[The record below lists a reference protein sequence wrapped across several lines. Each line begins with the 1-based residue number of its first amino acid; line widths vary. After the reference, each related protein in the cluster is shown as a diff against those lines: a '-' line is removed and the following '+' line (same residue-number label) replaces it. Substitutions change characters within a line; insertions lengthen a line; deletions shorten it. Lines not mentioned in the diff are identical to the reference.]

1 MYKLNVISLI
11 ILTTYTG
18 ATYASTPDFPQ
29 QGLPQEDTV
38 VFGNVTIDKTTAD
51 KMTITQSSPTTQI
64 NWKSFDIGQNKE
76 VEFKQP
82 SANSV
87 AYNRVTGGNA
97 SQIQG
102 KLTANGKVYL
112 ANPNGVIITKGAEI
126 NVAGLLATTKDLEKI
141 SENGNSN
148 TNKFTRKLKD
158 RQVVTEGQVVKE
170 GQVINEGK
178 IKAKDFVVLNGDE
191 VINKGEIDV
200 EKNAAKNGEVYL
212 SSDYNFT
219 FTLPDSGISVALED
233 NTVRGIVKNEGS
245 IKAGEITL
253 SAKGRNQALDS
264 LVMNNGVLE
273 ATKVSNRNGKVV
285 LSAGNVELNNKS
297 DIKGE
302 IVTFGADVTSNKELE
317 DNIKITSQTG
327 SKVTSPKINFKGKS
341 VNIKGDFGRE
351 ENREYYDDEHKK
363 LKTEVNIDVPD
374 DENIRIADKEKE
386 KEKEK
391 EKDKD
396 NTGTGSFIQT
406 GALSSLLANNGKVTL
421 KGKDVDISG
430 NIKINSFRDSDS
442 LLKLTNK
449 GHIKINHADI
459 NSKGRLFF
467 ITSLQNE
474 EDFQSNITITDSKIN
489 LGNGA
494 MGLGRSV
501 NESDYDNPYQKTE
514 GSQRKKFNVNM
525 SNVEFNQVDDVI
537 LAGGF
542 EKVNL
547 DKIVATGK
555 TNFYIDG
562 GVSRNRTN
570 GEPWK
575 YEYGVLDLDK
585 RTQLS
590 ELDQGRRRWGYYY
603 DLELDMNRAY
613 LYRFDLFAAKN
624 TRRSTIKDTEIN
636 ISNSNINLKNGFV
649 HLLAEKIKLDN
660 SKIDITF
667 DKDNSQDT
675 LAQTNRLGMNGK
687 VSMINSHIKIVGDE
701 KEGISP
707 TGTYAT
713 MFLIGELI
721 GEKSSIFVKSHQGYT
736 FKTDGNTKIAGKYS
750 KEDLKITAINTGGR
764 AAEEVLINGALGSA
778 DNDANIAN
786 MAFTIG
792 DSANTKTTI
801 ENADITALAPN
812 GGTAYLSSKDVE
824 IEVKPNSNF
833 TFFELPREKNLNQTK
848 INGASTKLSERGFA
862 RLYDKINGVRASNLS
877 AEQLNV
883 TDASE
888 KIINTKLV
896 SSLDVEKLVSVA
908 VCDAGNGCEE
918 QQFGDK
924 GNNTKVSVGELEA
937 EQ

>member
-18 ATYASTPDFPQ
+18 ATYAST
-29 QGLPQEDTV
+29 QGLPQEEKV
-38 VFGNVTIDKTTAD
+38 VVGSATFSKTEN
-51 KMTITQSSPTTQI
+51 KMTITQSSTTTQI
-64 NWKSFDIGQNKE
+64 DWKSFDIGQNKE

-82 SANSV
+82 TTNSV

-102 KLTANGKVYL
+102 KLKANGKVYL
-112 ANPNGVIITKGAEI
+112 ANPNGVIITQGAQI
-126 NVAGLLATTKDLEKI
+126 NVAGLLATTKDLERI

-148 TNKFTRKLKD
+148 SYQFTRKTKDGQVPKEGEVLKD
-158 RQVVTEGQVVKE
+158 GQVVKE

-178 IKAKDFVVLNGDE
+178 ITAQDFVVLNGDE
-191 VINKGEIDV
+191 VINKGDI
-200 EKNAAKNGEVYL
+200 NATNGKVYL

-219 FTLPDSGISVALED
+219 FTLSDSSISVALED
-233 NTVRGIVKNEGS
+233 NAVQSIVKNEGS

-253 SAKGRNQALDS
+253 SAKGRKQALDS

-273 ATKVSNRNGKVV
+273 ATKVSSKNGKVV
-285 LSAGNVELNNKS
+285 LSADEIKLNDKS

-302 IVTFGADVTSNKELE
+302 SEVAFTSNNGLE
-317 DNIKITSQTG
+317 NNIKITSKTG
-327 SKVTSPKINFKGKS
+327 SKVTSPKINFTGKS
-341 VNIKGDFGRE
+341 VNINGNFGRE
-351 ENREYYDDEHKK
+351 NNNSYYKDEFKT
-363 LKTEVNIDVPD
+363 LNTEVNIDVPD
-374 DENIRIADKEKE
+374 TENIRIADKDKE
-386 KEKEK
+386 Q
-391 EKDKD
+391 DKD
-396 NTGTGSFIQT
+396 NTGTGKDSFIQT
-406 GALSSLLANNGKVTL
+406 EALSSLLANNGKVTL
-421 KGKDVDISG
+421 KGKDVNISG
-430 NIKINSFRDSDS
+430 RIHINSFKDSDS

-449 GHIKINHADI
+449 GDININHADI
-459 NSKGRLFF
+459 HSKGRLFF

-474 EDFQSNITITDSKIN
+474 EDFKSNIKITDSKIN

-494 MGLGRSV
+494 MGLGRSADPT
-501 NESDYDNPYQKTE
+501 DYDNKWQKTE
-514 GSQRKKFNVNM
+514 RSQRKKFNVDM
-525 SNVEFNQVDDVI
+525 RNVVFDQVDDVVV
-537 LAGGF
+537 AGGF

-547 DKIVATGK
+547 DNIVATGK

-562 GVSRNRTN
+562 GVSRNRN
-570 GEPWK
+570 GVSSK
-575 YEYGVLDLDK
+575 YEYGVLDLDE

-590 ELDQGRRRWGYYY
+590 SLDQRKRRWKYYY
-603 DLELDMNRAY
+603 NLDLDMNRAY
-613 LYRFDLFAAKN
+613 WHRFDMFASKN
-624 TRRSTIKDTEIN
+624 TGRSTIKGTEIN

-649 HLLAEKIKLDN
+649 HLLAEKINLDK

-667 DKDNSQDT
+667 DKDNSEDISSQI
-675 LAQTNRLGMNGK
+675 NRLGMNGK
-687 VSMINSHIKIVGDE
+687 VSMVNSHIKIVGDE
-701 KEGISP
+701 KSDISAKAP
-707 TGTYAT
+707 YAT

-736 FKTDGNTKIAGKYS
+736 FRTDGDTKIAGKNS
-750 KEDLKITAINTGGR
+750 KDDLKITAINTGGR
-764 AAEEVLINGALGSA
+764 TGKEVIINGAPGSI

-792 DSANTKTTI
+792 DNANTKTTI

-812 GGTAYLSSKDVE
+812 GGTAYLSSKGVE
-824 IEVKPNSNF
+824 IEVKSNSNF
-833 TFFELPREKNLNQTK
+833 TFFELPREKNFNQTK
-848 INGASTKLSERGFA
+848 INGDSTKLSERGFA

>member
-11 ILTTYTG
+11 ILTTCSG
-18 ATYASTPDFPQ
+18 AAYASTQDFPQ
-29 QGLPQEDTV
+29 KDKV
-38 VFGNVTIDKTTAD
+38 VLGTATFSQTGN
-51 KMTITQSSPTTQI
+51 KMTIDQKTHTTQI
-64 NWKSFDIGQNKE
+64 DWHSFDIGKNKE

-82 SANSV
+82 DANSV
-87 AYNRVTGGNA
+87 AYNRVIGGNA

-158 RQVVTEGQVVKE
+158 GQVVKEGLVVKE
-170 GQVINEGK
+170 GQVINEGE

-191 VINKGEIDV
+191 VINKGEID
-200 EKNAAKNGEVYL
+200 ATNGKVYL
-212 SSDYNFT
+212 SSGDNFT
-219 FTLPDSGISVALED
+219 FTLPDSVISVALED
-233 NTVRGIVKNEGS
+233 NTVQGIVENEGIVKNEGS

-253 SAKGRNQALDS
+253 SAKGRKQALDS
-264 LVMNNGVLE
+264 LVVNNGVLE
-273 ATKVSNRNGKVV
+273 ATKVSNKNGKVV
-285 LSAGNVELNNKS
+285 LSADDVQLNSKS
-297 DIKGE
+297 NIKGE
-302 IVTFGADVTSNKELE
+302 IVNFGTEVTSNNELK

-327 SKVTSPKINFKGKS
+327 SKVTSPEINFKGKS
-341 VNIKGDFGRE
+341 VNINGNFGRE
-351 ENREYYDDEHKK
+351 DNNNYYNDEHKK
-363 LKTEVNIDVPD
+363 LRTEVNIDVPD
-374 DENIRIADKEKE
+374 DENIRIADQD
-386 KEKEK
+386 
-391 EKDKD
+391 KDK
-396 NTGTGSFIQT
+396 TGTDSFIQT
-406 GALSSLLANNGKVTL
+406 EALSSLLANNGKVNL
-421 KGKDVDISG
+421 KGKDVNISG
-430 NIKINSFRDSDS
+430 RIHINSFKDTDS

-449 GHIKINHADI
+449 GHININNADI
-459 NSKGRLFF
+459 HSKGRLFF

-474 EDFQSNITITDSKIN
+474 KDFQSNITITDSKIN

-501 NESDYDNPYQKTE
+501 NENDYGDRWKRAE
-514 GSQRKKFNVNM
+514 KSQRKKFNVKM
-525 SNVEFNQVDDVI
+525 RNVVFNQVDDVV

-542 EKVNL
+542 KEVNL
-547 DKIVATGK
+547 DHIVATGQ

-562 GVSRNRTN
+562 GVSRNNSR
-570 GEPWK
+570 

-585 RTQLS
+585 RTLLS
-590 ELDQGRRRWGYYY
+590 DLDQRRRRWKYY
-603 DLELDMNRAY
+603 DNLDLDMNKAY
-613 LYRFDLFAAKN
+613 WHRFDMFASKN
-624 TRRSTIKDTEIN
+624 TGRAAIKDTEIN

-667 DKDNSQDT
+667 DKDNSQDIST
-675 LAQTNRLGMNGK
+675 QINRLGMNGK
-687 VSMINSHIKIVGDE
+687 VSMVNSHIKIVGDE
-701 KEGISP
+701 KIDISAKAP
-707 TGTYAT
+707 YAT

-736 FKTDGNTKIAGKYS
+736 FRTDGDTKIAGKNS
-750 KEDLKITAINTGGR
+750 KDDLKITAINTGGR
-764 AAEEVLINGALGSA
+764 TGEEVIINGAPGSI

-792 DSANTKTTI
+792 DNANTKTTI

-812 GGTAYLSSKDVE
+812 GGTAYLSSKGVE
-824 IEVKPNSNF
+824 IEVKSNSNF
-833 TFFELPREKNLNQTK
+833 TFFELPREKNFNQTK
-848 INGASTKLSERGFA
+848 INGASTKLSERSFA
-862 RLYDKINGVRASNLS
+862 RLYDKINGVRATNLS

-883 TDASE
+883 TDSSE
-888 KIINTKLV
+888 KIINTNLV

-908 VCDAGNGCEE
+908 VCDAGKGCEE

>member
-18 ATYASTPDFPQ
+18 ATYASTPD
-29 QGLPQEDTV
+29 LPQNHEV
-38 VFGNVTIDKTTAD
+38 VVGQASVSTTEN
-51 KMTITQSSPTTQI
+51 KMTITQSTSTTQI
-64 NWKSFDIGQNKE
+64 NWGSFNIGQKKE
-76 VEFKQP
+76 VEFIQP
-82 SANSV
+82 DANSV

-112 ANPNGVIITKGAEI
+112 ANPNGVIITKEAEI
-126 NVAGLLATTKDLEKI
+126 NVAGLLATTKDLERI
-141 SENGNSN
+141 SENGNGNS
-148 TNKFTRKLKD
+148 NKFTRKAKEGKVLTD
-158 RQVVTEGQVVKE
+158 GQVVKE
-170 GQVINEGK
+170 GQVINKGK

-200 EKNAAKNGEVYL
+200 EKDAAKNGEVYL
-212 SSDYNFT
+212 SSSDNFT
-219 FTLPDSGISVALED
+219 FTLSDSGISVALED
-233 NTVRGIVKNEGS
+233 NTVQGIVKNEGS

-253 SAKGRNQALDS
+253 SAKGRNQVLDS

-273 ATKVSNRNGKVV
+273 ATKVSKKNGKVV
-285 LSAGNVELNNKS
+285 LSADNVELNNES
-297 DIKGE
+297 NIKGE
-302 IVTFGADVTSNKELE
+302 IVTFGADVTSNNELK
-317 DNIKITSQTG
+317 DNIKITSKTG

-341 VNIKGDFGRE
+341 VNINGNFGRE
-351 ENREYYDDEHKK
+351 DNNNYYKDEFKT
-363 LKTEVNIDVPD
+363 LNTEVNIDVPD
-374 DENIRIADKEKE
+374 TENIRIADVED
-386 KEKEK
+386 KEK
-391 EKDKD
+391 EKDK
-396 NTGTGSFIQT
+396 TGTDSFIQT
-406 GALSSLLANNGKVTL
+406 DALSSLLANNGKVTL
-421 KGKDVDISG
+421 KGKDVNISG
-430 NIKINSFRDSDS
+430 NIKINSFKDTDS

-449 GHIKINHADI
+449 GHININNADI
-459 NSKGRLFF
+459 HSKGRLFF

-474 EDFQSNITITDSKIN
+474 EDFKSNITITDSKIN

-494 MGLGRSV
+494 MGLGRSADP
-501 NESDYDNPYQKTE
+501 EDYDNKYQKTE
-514 GSQRKKFNVNM
+514 RSQRKKFDVKMRNV
-525 SNVEFNQVDDVI
+525 VFDQVDDVVV
-537 LAGGF
+537 AGGF
-542 EKVNL
+542 QKVNL
-547 DKIVATGK
+547 DNIVATGK

-562 GVSRNRTN
+562 GVSRNKRN
-570 GEPWK
+570 GESWK
-575 YEYGVLDLDK
+575 YEYGVLDLDE

-590 ELDQGRRRWGYYY
+590 SLDQRKRRWKYYY
-603 DLELDMNRAY
+603 NLDLDMNRAY
-613 LYRFDLFAAKN
+613 WHRFDMFASKN
-624 TRRSTIKDTEIN
+624 TGRSTIKGTEIN

-649 HLLAEKIKLDN
+649 HLLAEKINLDK

-667 DKDNSQDT
+667 DKDNSEDISSQI
-675 LAQTNRLGMNGK
+675 NRLGMNGK
-687 VSMINSHIKIVGDE
+687 VSMVNSHIKIVGDE
-701 KEGISP
+701 KSDISP
-707 TGTYAT
+707 KAPYAT

-736 FKTDGNTKIAGKYS
+736 FRTDGDTKIAGKNS
-750 KEDLKITAINTGGR
+750 KDDLKITAINTGGR
-764 AAEEVLINGALGSA
+764 TGKEVIINGAPGSI

-792 DSANTKTTI
+792 DNANTKTTI

-812 GGTAYLSSKDVE
+812 GGTAYLSSKGVE
-824 IEVKPNSNF
+824 IEVNPNSNF
-833 TFFELPREKNLNQTK
+833 TFFELPREKNFNQTK
-848 INGASTKLSERGFA
+848 INGDSTKLSERGFA

-883 TDASE
+883 TDSSE

>member
-18 ATYASTPDFPQ
+18 ATYASTQDLPQ
-29 QGLPQEDTV
+29 EGLPQHHET
-38 VFGNVTIDKTTAD
+38 VFGNVTIDKTTD

-76 VEFKQP
+76 VKFEQP
-82 SANSV
+82 DANSV

-112 ANPNGVIITKGAEI
+112 ANPNGVIITQGAQI
-126 NVAGLLATTKDLEKI
+126 NVAGLFATTKDLEQI
-141 SENGNSN
+141 SENGN
-148 TNKFTRKLKD
+148 KFTRKAK
-158 RQVVTEGQVVKE
+158 EGKVLTE

-178 IKAKDFVVLNGDE
+178 IEAKDFVVLNGDE
-191 VINKGEIDV
+191 VINKGKID
-200 EKNAAKNGEVYL
+200 ATNGKVYL

-219 FTLPDSGISVALED
+219 FTLLPDSGISVALED
-233 NTVRGIVKNEGS
+233 NTVQGIVKNEGS

-253 SAKGRNQALDS
+253 SAKGRKQALDS
-264 LVMNNGVLE
+264 LVVNNGVLE
-273 ATKVSNRNGKVV
+273 ATKVSNRKGKIV
-285 LSAGNVELNNKS
+285 LSADEIKLNDKS

-302 IVTFGADVTSNKELE
+302 SETVFTSTNNDKKL
-317 DNIKITSQTG
+317 KITSQTD

-341 VNIKGDFGRE
+341 VNINGNFGRE
-351 ENREYYDDEHKK
+351 DSNKYYRDEQKK
-363 LKTEVNIDVPD
+363 LNTEVNIDVPNT
-374 DENIRIADKEKE
+374 ENIRIADIA
-386 KEKEK
+386 
-391 EKDKD
+391 DKD

-406 GALSSLLANNGKVTL
+406 EALSSLLANNGKVNL
-421 KGKDVDISG
+421 KGNDVNISG
-430 NIKINSFRDSDS
+430 HINIDSFRSTDS
-442 LLKLTNK
+442 LLKLTNQ
-449 GHIKINHADI
+449 GHININNADI

-474 EDFQSNITITDSKIN
+474 KDFQSNITITDSKIN

-501 NESDYDNPYQKTE
+501 NESDYDNRYQKTE

-547 DKIVATGK
+547 DKIVATGQ

-562 GVSRNRTN
+562 GVSRNGR
-570 GEPWK
+570 K

-624 TRRSTIKDTEIN
+624 TKRSTIKDTEIN

-736 FKTDGNTKIAGKYS
+736 FKTDGDTKIAGKNS

-833 TFFELPREKNLNQTK
+833 TFFELPREKNFNQTK
-848 INGASTKLSERGFA
+848 INGDSTKLSERGFA

>member
-18 ATYASTPDFPQ
+18 ATYASTQDLPQ
-29 QGLPQEDTV
+29 EGLPQHHET
-38 VFGNVTIDKTTAD
+38 VFGTVTIEKTAD
-51 KMTITQSSPTTQI
+51 KMTIDQKTSTTQI
-64 NWKSFDIGQNKE
+64 NWHSFDIGKNKE

-82 SANSV
+82 TTNSV

-102 KLTANGKVYL
+102 KLKANGKVYL
-112 ANPNGVIITKGAEI
+112 ANPNGVIITQGAEI
-126 NVAGLLATTKDLEKI
+126 NVAGLFATTKDLERI

-148 TNKFTRKLKD
+148 SYQFTRKTK
-158 RQVVTEGQVVKE
+158 EGQVVKN
-170 GQVINEGK
+170 QGK

-191 VINKGEIDV
+191 VINEGEID
-200 EKNAAKNGEVYL
+200 ATNGKVYL
-212 SSDYNFT
+212 SSGYNFT
-219 FTLPDSGISVALED
+219 FTLSDSGISVALED
-233 NTVRGIVKNEGS
+233 NAVRGIVKNEGI
-245 IKAGEITL
+245 IKAEDITL
-253 SAKGRNQALDS
+253 NAKGRKEALDS

-273 ATKVSNRNGKVV
+273 ATKVSKKNGKVV
-285 LSAGNVELNNKS
+285 LSADNVELNNES
-297 DIKGE
+297 NIKGE
-302 IVTFGADVTSNKELE
+302 IVTFVADVTSNNELQ
-317 DNIKITSQTG
+317 NKIKITSKTG
-327 SKVTSPKINFKGKS
+327 SKVTSPKIDFKGKS

-351 ENREYYDDEHKK
+351 NSGTHYNEERKTLN
-363 LKTEVNIDVPD
+363 TEVNIDVPD
-374 DENIRIADKEKE
+374 TENIRIAD
-386 KEKEK
+386 
-391 EKDKD
+391 DKD
-396 NTGTGSFIQT
+396 NTETDSFIQT
-406 GALSSLLANNGKVTL
+406 EALSSLLANNGKVNL
-421 KGKDVDISG
+421 KGNEVNISG
-430 NIKINSFRDSDS
+430 NINIASFKDSDS

-449 GHIKINHADI
+449 GHINIDHADI
-459 NSKGRLFF
+459 HSKGRLFVV
-467 ITSLQNE
+467 TSLQNDV
-474 EDFQSNITITDSKIN
+474 DFKSNITITDSKIN

-501 NESDYDNPYQKTE
+501 NEDDYATRWKRAE
-514 GSQRKKFNVNM
+514 KSQRKKFNVDM
-525 SNVEFNQVDDVI
+525 RNVVFNQVDEVI

-547 DKIVATGK
+547 DKIVATGQ

-562 GVSRNRTN
+562 GVSRNNSR
-570 GEPWK
+570 
-575 YEYGVLDLDK
+575 YEYGVLDLDY

-590 ELDQGRRRWGYYY
+590 ELEQGRRRWRYYR
-603 DLELDMNRAY
+603 DLDLDMNKAY
-613 LYRFDLFAAKN
+613 LYRFDLFAKN
-624 TRRSTIKDTEIN
+624 NSGRSTIKGTEIN

-649 HLLAEKIKLDN
+649 HLLAENIKLDN
-660 SKIDITF
+660 SKVDITF

-736 FKTDGNTKIAGKYS
+736 FKTDGDTKIAGKNS

>member
-18 ATYASTPDFPQ
+18 ATYASTPDLPQ
-29 QGLPQEDTV
+29 QGLPQQDKV
-38 VFGNVTIDKTTAD
+38 VSGNVTFTTTAD
-51 KMTITQSSPTTQI
+51 KMTIKQETNKAQI
-64 NWKSFDIGQNKE
+64 NWKSFDIGKNKE

-82 SANSV
+82 DANSV

-112 ANPNGVIITKGAEI
+112 ANPNGVIITKEAEI

-158 RQVVTEGQVVKE
+158 GQVLKE

-178 IKAKDFVVLNGDE
+178 ITAQDFVVLNGDQ
-191 VINKGEIDV
+191 VINKGEISS
-200 EKNAAKNGEVYL
+200 NNGKVHL
-212 SSDYNFT
+212 SSGYNFT
-219 FTLPDSGISVALED
+219 FTLSDSGISVALED
-233 NTVRGIVKNEGS
+233 NTVQGIVKNEGM
-245 IKAGEITL
+245 IKAGDITL
-253 SAKGRNQALDS
+253 NAKGRKEALDS

-273 ATKVSNRNGKVV
+273 ATKVSNKKGKIV
-285 LSAGNVELNNKS
+285 LSADDVQLNDKS

-302 IVTFGADVTSNKELE
+302 SETVFTSNNELE

-341 VNIKGDFGRE
+341 VNINGNFGRE
-351 ENREYYDDEHKK
+351 DNNNYYKDEFKK
-363 LKTEVNIDVPD
+363 LNTEVNIDVPD
-374 DENIRIADKEKE
+374 TENIRIADK
-386 KEKEK
+386 
-391 EKDKD
+391 D
-396 NTGTGSFIQT
+396 NTGTDSFIQT
-406 GALSSLLANNGKVTL
+406 AALSSLLANNGKVTL
-421 KGKDVDISG
+421 KGKDVNISG
-430 NIKINSFRDSDS
+430 RIHIDSFKGTDS
-442 LLKLTNK
+442 LLKLTNQ
-449 GHIKINHADI
+449 GHININNADI
-459 NSKGRLFF
+459 HSTGRLFV
-467 ITSLQNE
+467 ITSLQNK
-474 EDFQSNITITDSKIN
+474 EDFKSDITITDSKIN

-501 NESDYDNPYQKTE
+501 NEEDLDRWRRTE
-514 GSQRKKFNVNM
+514 GSQRKKFDVKMRNV
-525 SNVEFNQVDDVI
+525 VFNQVDDVV

-542 EKVNL
+542 KEVNL
-547 DKIVATGK
+547 DHIVATGQ

-562 GVSRNRTN
+562 GVSRNN
-570 GEPWK
+570 SK

-585 RTQLS
+585 RTLLS
-590 ELDQGRRRWGYYY
+590 DLDQRRRRWKYY
-603 DLELDMNRAY
+603 DNLDLDMNKAY
-613 LYRFDLFAAKN
+613 WHRFDMFASKN
-624 TRRSTIKDTEIN
+624 TGRAAIKDTEIN

-667 DKDNSQDT
+667 DKDNSQDIST
-675 LAQTNRLGMNGK
+675 QINRLGMNGK
-687 VSMINSHIKIVGDE
+687 VSMVNSHIKIVGDE
-701 KEGISP
+701 KSDISP
-707 TGTYAT
+707 KAPYAT

-736 FKTDGNTKIAGKYS
+736 FRTDGDTKIAGKNS
-750 KEDLKITAINTGGR
+750 KDDLKITAINTGGR
-764 AAEEVLINGALGSA
+764 TGKEVIINGAPGSI

-792 DSANTKTTI
+792 DNANTKTTI

-812 GGTAYLSSKDVE
+812 GGTAYLSSKGVE
-824 IEVKPNSNF
+824 IEVKSNSNF
-833 TFFELPREKNLNQTK
+833 TFFELPREKNFNQTK
-848 INGASTKLSERGFA
+848 INGDSTKLSERGFA
-862 RLYDKINGVRASNLS
+862 RLYDKINGVRATNLS

-883 TDASE
+883 TDSSE
-888 KIINTKLV
+888 KIINTNLV

-908 VCDAGNGCEE
+908 VCDAGKGCEE

>member
-18 ATYASTPDFPQ
+18 ATYAST
-29 QGLPQEDTV
+29 QGLPKHQETV
-38 VFGNVTIDKTTAD
+38 SGTVTFTTTAD
-51 KMTITQSSPTTQI
+51 KMTIDQTTPTTQI
-64 NWKSFDIGQNKE
+64 NWESFDIGKNKE

-82 SANSV
+82 DENSV
-87 AYNRVTGGNA
+87 AYNRVIGGNA

-102 KLTANGKVYL
+102 KLKANGKVYL
-112 ANPNGVIITKGAEI
+112 ANPNGVIITKEAEI
-126 NVAGLLATTKDLEKI
+126 NVAGLFATTKDLEQI
-141 SENGNSN
+141 SEKGNGNSN
-148 TNKFTRKLKD
+148 SNSNSYQFTRKTK
-158 RQVVTEGQVVKE
+158 EGQVVKN
-170 GQVINEGK
+170 QGK

-191 VINKGEIDV
+191 VINEGEID
-200 EKNAAKNGEVYL
+200 ATNGKVYL
-212 SSDYNFT
+212 SSGYNFT

-233 NTVRGIVKNEGS
+233 NTVQGIVKNEGS

-253 SAKGRNQALDS
+253 SAKGRNQVLDS

-273 ATKVSNRNGKVV
+273 ATKVSNKNGKVV
-285 LSAGNVELNNKS
+285 LSADEIKLNDKS

-302 IVTFGADVTSNKELE
+302 SEVVFTSNE
-317 DNIKITSQTG
+317 DKKLKNIKITSQTG
-327 SKVTSPKINFKGKS
+327 SKVTSPKINFTGKS

-351 ENREYYDDEHKK
+351 NSTTHYSEEHKT

-374 DENIRIADKEKE
+374 TENIRIADVE
-386 KEKEK
+386 
-391 EKDKD
+391 DKD
-396 NTGTGSFIQT
+396 NTGTGKDSFIQT
-406 GALSSLLANNGKVTL
+406 EALSSLLANNGKVTL
-421 KGKDVDISG
+421 KGNEVNISG
-430 NIKINSFRDSDS
+430 RIHIDSFRGTDS
-442 LLKLTNK
+442 LLKLTNQ
-449 GHIKINHADI
+449 GHININNADI
-459 NSKGRLFF
+459 HSTGRLFF

-474 EDFQSNITITDSKIN
+474 KDFQSNITITDSKIN

-494 MGLGRSV
+494 MGLGRSL
-501 NESDYDNPYQKTE
+501 NKDDCDNRWCRTE
-514 GSQRKKFNVNM
+514 KSQRKKFNVKM
-525 SNVEFNQVDDVI
+525 SNVEFNQVDDVVV
-537 LAGGF
+537 AGGF
-542 EKVNL
+542 KEVNL
-547 DKIVATGK
+547 DRIVATGK

-562 GVSRNRTN
+562 GVSRNN
-570 GEPWK
+570 SK
-575 YEYGVLDLDK
+575 YEYGVLDLDE

-590 ELDQGRRRWGYYY
+590 SLDQRKRRWKYYY
-603 DLELDMNRAY
+603 NLDLDMNKAY
-613 LYRFDLFAAKN
+613 WHRFDMFASKN
-624 TRRSTIKDTEIN
+624 TGRSTIKGTEIN

-649 HLLAEKIKLDN
+649 HLLAEKIKLDK

-667 DKDNSQDT
+667 DKDNSEDISSQI
-675 LAQTNRLGMNGK
+675 NRLGMNGK
-687 VSMINSHIKIVGDE
+687 VSMVNSHIKIVGDE
-701 KEGISP
+701 KSDISAKAP
-707 TGTYAT
+707 YAT

-736 FKTDGNTKIAGKYS
+736 FRTDGDTKIAGKYS
-750 KEDLKITAINTGGR
+750 KDDLKITAINTGGR
-764 AAEEVLINGALGSA
+764 TGKEVIINGAPGSI

-792 DSANTKTTI
+792 DNANTKTTI

-812 GGTAYLSSKDVE
+812 GGTAYLSSKGVE
-824 IEVKPNSNF
+824 IEVNPNSNF
-833 TFFELPREKNLNQTK
+833 TFFELPREKNFNQTK
-848 INGASTKLSERGFA
+848 INGDSTKLSERGFA

-888 KIINTKLV
+888 KIINTNLV

>member
-18 ATYASTPDFPQ
+18 AAYASAQDLPQ
-29 QGLPQEDTV
+29 EGLPQKDKV
-38 VFGNVTIDKTTAD
+38 VVGKATFSTTEN
-51 KMTITQSSPTTQI
+51 KMTIKQETPTTQI
-64 NWKSFDIGQNKE
+64 DWHSFDIGKNKE
-76 VEFKQP
+76 VEFEQP
-82 SANSV
+82 TTNSV

-112 ANPNGVIITKGAEI
+112 ANPNGVIITQGAQI
-126 NVAGLLATTKDLEKI
+126 NVAGLFATTKDLEKI
-141 SENGNSN
+141 SENGNGN
-148 TNKFTRKLKD
+148 GNGNGNKFTRKAK
-158 RQVVTEGQVVKE
+158 EGKVLTE

-178 IKAKDFVVLNGDE
+178 IEAKDFVVLNGDE
-191 VINKGEIDV
+191 VINKGDI
-200 EKNAAKNGEVYL
+200 NATNGKVYL

-219 FTLPDSGISVALED
+219 FTLLPDSGISVALED
-233 NTVRGIVKNEGS
+233 NAVRGIVKNEGI
-245 IKAGEITL
+245 IKAGDITL
-253 SAKGRNQALDS
+253 NAKGRNQALDS
-264 LVMNNGVLE
+264 LVVNNGVLE

-302 IVTFGADVTSNKELE
+302 SEVAFTSNNDK
-317 DNIKITSQTG
+317 NIKITSQTG
-327 SKVTSPKINFKGKS
+327 SKVTSPKIDFKGKS
-341 VNIKGDFGRE
+341 VNINGDFGRE
-351 ENREYYDDEHKK
+351 DSGKHYKDEFKK
-363 LKTEVNIDVPD
+363 LDTEVNIDVPD
-374 DENIRIADKEKE
+374 TENIRIADVEDKDKH
-386 KEKEK
+386 K
-391 EKDKD
+391 EKDKTD
-396 NTGTGSFIQT
+396 TGSFIQT

-501 NESDYDNPYQKTE
+501 NEEDYDNKWQKTE
-514 GSQRKKFNVNM
+514 GSQRKKFDVKM
-525 SNVEFNQVDDVI
+525 SNVVFDQVDDVI

-562 GVSRNRTN
+562 GVSRNGR
-570 GEPWK
+570 K

-590 ELDQGRRRWGYYY
+590 ELDQGRRRWGYYR
-603 DLELDMNRAY
+603 DLDLDMNRAY

-624 TRRSTIKDTEIN
+624 TKRSTIKGTEIN
-636 ISNSNINLKNGFV
+636 ISNSNINLKNGFM
-649 HLLAEKIKLDN
+649 HLLAENIKLYN
-660 SKIDITF
+660 SKVDITF

-687 VSMINSHIKIVGDE
+687 VSMVNSHIKIVGDE

-736 FKTDGNTKIAGKYS
+736 FKTDGDTKIAGKYS

-824 IEVKPNSNF
+824 IDVKPNSNF

>member
-18 ATYASTPDFPQ
+18 ATYASTPD
-29 QGLPQEDTV
+29 LPQNHNV
-38 VFGNVTIDKTTAD
+38 VVGEATFSTAGN
-51 KMTITQSSPTTQI
+51 KMTINQSSHTTQI
-64 NWKSFDIGQNKE
+64 EWHSFDIGKDKE
-76 VEFKQP
+76 VQFIQP
-82 SANSV
+82 GENSV

-112 ANPNGVIITKGAEI
+112 ANPNGVIITKEAEI
-126 NVAGLLATTKDLEKI
+126 NVAGLLATTKDLERI
-141 SENGNSN
+141 SENGNGNGNS
-148 TNKFTRKLKD
+148 NKFTRKAKNGQVPKEGQLLK
-158 RQVVTEGQVVKE
+158 EGQVVKE
-170 GQVINEGK
+170 GQVINEGE

-191 VINKGEIDV
+191 VINKGKINV
-200 EKNAAKNGEVYL
+200 EKDATNNGKVYL
-212 SSDYNFT
+212 SSSDNFT
-219 FTLPDSGISVALED
+219 FTLSDSGISVALED
-233 NTVRGIVKNEGS
+233 NTVRGIVQNEGI
-245 IKAGEITL
+245 IKAGDITL
-253 SAKGRNQALDS
+253 NAKGRNQALDS

-273 ATKVSNRNGKVV
+273 ATKVRNKNGKVV
-285 LSAGNVELNNKS
+285 LSADEIKLNDKS

-302 IVTFGADVTSNKELE
+302 SEVVFTSNNGLQNK
-317 DNIKITSQTG
+317 IKITSQTG
-327 SKVTSPKINFKGKS
+327 SKVTSPEINFKGKS
-341 VNIKGDFGRE
+341 VNINGNFGRE
-351 ENREYYDDEHKK
+351 DSGKHYKDEF
-363 LKTEVNIDVPD
+363 KTLNTKVNIDVSD
-374 DENIRIADKEKE
+374 DENIRIADQD
-386 KEKEK
+386 
-391 EKDKD
+391 KDK
-396 NTGTGSFIQT
+396 TGTGTDSFIQT
-406 GALSSLLANNGKVTL
+406 EALSSLLANNGKVNL
-421 KGKDVDISG
+421 KGKDVNISG
-430 NIKINSFRDSDS
+430 HININSFKDSDS

-449 GHIKINHADI
+449 GHININNADI

-467 ITSLQNE
+467 ITSLQNDV
-474 EDFQSNITITDSKIN
+474 DFQSNITITDSKIN

-494 MGLGRSV
+494 MGLGRSADPD
-501 NESDYDNPYQKTE
+501 DYDNRWQKTE
-514 GSQRKKFNVNM
+514 RSQRKKFNVEM
-525 SNVEFNQVDDVI
+525 RNVVFDQVDDVVV
-537 LAGGF
+537 AGGF

-562 GVSRNRTN
+562 GVSRNRN
-570 GEPWK
+570 GVSSK
-575 YEYGVLDLDK
+575 YEYGVLDLDE

-590 ELDQGRRRWGYYY
+590 SLDQRKRRWKYYY
-603 DLELDMNRAY
+603 NLDLDMNRAY
-613 LYRFDLFAAKN
+613 WHRFDMFASKN
-624 TRRSTIKDTEIN
+624 TGRSTIKGTEIN

-649 HLLAEKIKLDN
+649 HLLAEKINLDK

-667 DKDNSQDT
+667 DKDNSEDISSQI
-675 LAQTNRLGMNGK
+675 NRLGMNGK
-687 VSMINSHIKIVGDE
+687 VSMVNSHIKIVGDE
-701 KEGISP
+701 KSDISAKAP
-707 TGTYAT
+707 YAT

-736 FKTDGNTKIAGKYS
+736 FRTDGDTKIAGKNS
-750 KEDLKITAINTGGR
+750 KDDLKITAINTGGR
-764 AAEEVLINGALGSA
+764 TGKEVIINGAPGSI

-792 DSANTKTTI
+792 DNANTKTTI

-812 GGTAYLSSKDVE
+812 GGTAYLSSKGVE
-824 IEVKPNSNF
+824 IEVKSNSNF
-833 TFFELPREKNLNQTK
+833 TFFELPREKNFNQTK
-848 INGASTKLSERGFA
+848 INGDSTKLSERGFA

>member
-29 QGLPQEDTV
+29 NSDV
-38 VFGNVTIDKTTAD
+38 VVGKASVTQTEN
-51 KMTITQSSPTTQI
+51 KMTIKQTSDKVQI
-64 NWKSFDIGQNKE
+64 NWHSFDIGQNKE

-82 SANSV
+82 DSNSV

-126 NVAGLLATTKDLEKI
+126 NVAGLLATTKDLERI
-141 SENGNSN
+141 SENSNSYQ
-148 TNKFTRKLKD
+148 FTRRTKD
-158 RQVVTEGQVVKE
+158 GQVVKE

-178 IKAKDFVVLNGDE
+178 IEAKDFVVLNGDK
-191 VINKGEIDV
+191 VINKGNINV
-200 EKNAAKNGEVYL
+200 EKNSTINGKVYL
-212 SSDYNFT
+212 SSGDNFT
-219 FTLPDSGISVALED
+219 FTLPDSIISVALED
-233 NTVRGIVKNEGS
+233 NTVQSIVKNEGS

-253 SAKGRNQALDS
+253 SAKGRKQALDS

-273 ATKVSNRNGKVV
+273 ATKVSNKNGKVV
-285 LSAGNVELNNKS
+285 LSADDVQLNSKS
-297 DIKGE
+297 NIKGE
-302 IVTFGADVTSNKELE
+302 IVNFGTEVTSNNELK

-341 VNIKGDFGRE
+341 VNINGNFGRE
-351 ENREYYDDEHKK
+351 DNKNYYDDEHKT

-374 DENIRIADKEKE
+374 TENIRIA
-386 KEKEK
+386 
-391 EKDKD
+391 DKD

-421 KGKDVDISG
+421 KGNEVNISG
-430 NIKINSFRDSDS
+430 NINIDSFKGTDS
-442 LLKLTNK
+442 LLKLTNQ
-449 GHIKINHADI
+449 GHINIDHADI
-459 NSKGRLFF
+459 HSKGRLFVV
-467 ITSLQNE
+467 TSLQNK
-474 EDFQSNITITDSKIN
+474 EDFKSNIKITDSKIN

-494 MGLGRSV
+494 IGLGRSA
-501 NESDYDNPYQKTE
+501 NEDDYDNRWQKTE
-514 GSQRKKFNVNM
+514 RYQRKKFNVDM
-525 SNVEFNQVDDVI
+525 RNVTFNQVDDVV

-547 DKIVATGK
+547 DNIVATGK

-562 GVSRNRTN
+562 GVSRNRN
-570 GEPWK
+570 GRGSK
-575 YEYGVLDLDK
+575 YEYGVLDLDE

-590 ELDQGRRRWGYYY
+590 SLDQGRRRWKYYY
-603 DLELDMNRAY
+603 NLDLDMNRAY
-613 LYRFDLFAAKN
+613 WHRFDMFATKN
-624 TRRSTIKDTEIN
+624 TGRAAIKDTEIN

-667 DKDNSQDT
+667 DKDNSEDISTQI
-675 LAQTNRLGMNGK
+675 NRLGMNGK
-687 VSMINSHIKIVGDE
+687 VSMVNSHIKIVGDE
-701 KEGISP
+701 KSDISP
-707 TGTYAT
+707 KAPYAT

-736 FKTDGNTKIAGKYS
+736 FRTDGDTKIAGKYS
-750 KEDLKITAINTGGR
+750 KDDLKITAINTGGR
-764 AAEEVLINGALGSA
+764 TGKEVIINGAPGSI

-792 DSANTKTTI
+792 DNADTKTTI

-812 GGTAYLSSKDVE
+812 GGTAYLSSKGVE
-824 IEVKPNSNF
+824 IEVKSNSNF
-833 TFFELPREKNLNQTK
+833 TFFELPREKNFNQTK
-848 INGASTKLSERGFA
+848 INGDSTKLSERGFA
-862 RLYDKINGVRASNLS
+862 RLYDKINGVRATNLS

-888 KIINTKLV
+888 KTINTNLV

-908 VCDAGNGCEE
+908 VCDAGKGCEE

>member
-18 ATYASTPDFPQ
+18 AAYASTRD
-29 QGLPQEDTV
+29 LPQGSNV
-38 VFGNVTIDKTTAD
+38 VVGQATFSTTEN
-51 KMTITQSSPTTQI
+51 KMTINQTTPTTQI
-64 NWKSFDIGQNKE
+64 NWESFDIGKNKE
-76 VEFKQP
+76 VQFIQP
-82 SANSV
+82 NANSV

-102 KLTANGKVYL
+102 KLKANGKVYL
-112 ANPNGVIITKGAEI
+112 ANPNGVIITKEAEI
-126 NVAGLLATTKDLEKI
+126 NVAGLFATTKDLEQI
-141 SENGNSN
+141 SEKGNGNSN
-148 TNKFTRKLKD
+148 SYQFTRKTKD
-158 RQVVTEGQVVKE
+158 GQVPKEGQVVTEGQV
-170 GQVINEGK
+170 INKGK

-191 VINKGEIDV
+191 VINEGEIDAT
-200 EKNAAKNGEVYL
+200 NNGKVYL
-212 SSDYNFT
+212 SSGDNFT
-219 FTLPDSGISVALED
+219 FTLLPDSGISVALED
-233 NTVRGIVKNEGS
+233 NAVRGIVKNEGI
-245 IKAGEITL
+245 IKAGDITL
-253 SAKGRNQALDS
+253 NAKGRNQALDS
-264 LVMNNGVLE
+264 LVVNNGVLE

-302 IVTFGADVTSNKELE
+302 IVTFGADVTSNKELK

-327 SKVTSPKINFKGKS
+327 SKVTSPKIDFKGKS
-341 VNIKGDFGRE
+341 VNINGNFGRDDGTKH
-351 ENREYYDDEHKK
+351 YSDEHKR
-363 LKTEVNIDVPD
+363 LNTEVNIDVPD
-374 DENIRIADKEKE
+374 NENIRIAE

-391 EKDKD
+391 EKDK
-396 NTGTGSFIQT
+396 TGTGSFIQT
-406 GALSSLLANNGKVTL
+406 DALSSLLANNGKVNL
-421 KGKDVDISG
+421 KGKDVNISG
-430 NIKINSFRDSDS
+430 NININSFKGSDS
-442 LLKLTNK
+442 LLKLTNQ
-449 GHIKINHADI
+449 GHININNADI
-459 NSKGRLFF
+459 NSTGRLFF

-474 EDFQSNITITDSKIN
+474 KDSQSDITITDSKIN

-494 MGLGRSV
+494 MGLGRSI
-501 NESDYDNPYQKTE
+501 NKDNCDHPRWCRTE
-514 GSQRKKFNVNM
+514 ITQRKKFDVHMRNV
-525 SNVEFNQVDDVI
+525 VFDQVDDVVV
-537 LAGGF
+537 AGGF
-542 EKVNL
+542 KKVNL
-547 DKIVATGK
+547 DHIVATGQ

-562 GVSRNRTN
+562 GVSRNNSR
-570 GEPWK
+570 

-590 ELDQGRRRWGYYY
+590 ELDQRKRRWKYYN
-603 DLELDMNRAY
+603 DLDLDMNKAY
-613 LYRFDLFAAKN
+613 WHRFDMFATKN
-624 TRRSTIKDTEIN
+624 TGRTAIKDTEIN

-649 HLLAEKIKLDN
+649 HLLAEKINLDK

-667 DKDNSQDT
+667 DKDNSEDISTQI
-675 LAQTNRLGMNGK
+675 NRLGMNGK
-687 VSMINSHIKIVGDE
+687 VSMVNSHIKIVGDE
-701 KEGISP
+701 KSDISAKAP
-707 TGTYAT
+707 YAT

-736 FKTDGNTKIAGKYS
+736 FRTDGDTKIAGKNS
-750 KEDLKITAINTGGR
+750 KDDLKITAINTGGR
-764 AAEEVLINGALGSA
+764 TGKEVIINGAPGSI

-792 DSANTKTTI
+792 DNANTKTTI

-812 GGTAYLSSKDVE
+812 GGTAYLSSKGVE
-824 IEVKPNSNF
+824 IEVNPNSNF
-833 TFFELPREKNLNQTK
+833 TFFELPREKNFNQTK
-848 INGASTKLSERGFA
+848 INGDSTKLSERGFA

-883 TDASE
+883 TDSSE

-908 VCDAGNGCEE
+908 VCDAGKGCEE

>member
-18 ATYASTPDFPQ
+18 ATYASAQDLPQ
-29 QGLPQEDTV
+29 EGLPQHHET
-38 VFGNVTIDKTTAD
+38 VFGTVTIDKTTD

-64 NWKSFDIGQNKE
+64 NWKSFDIGQKKE

-82 SANSV
+82 DENAV
-87 AYNRVTGGNA
+87 AYNRVIGGNA

-126 NVAGLLATTKDLEKI
+126 NVAGLFATTKDLEQI
-141 SENGNSN
+141 SEKGNGNSN
-148 TNKFTRKLKD
+148 SNSYQFTRKTK
-158 RQVVTEGQVVKE
+158 EGQVVKN
-170 GQVINEGK
+170 QGK

-191 VINKGEIDV
+191 VINEGEID
-200 EKNAAKNGEVYL
+200 ATNGKVYL
-212 SSDYNFT
+212 SSGYNFT
-219 FTLPDSGISVALED
+219 FTLSDSGISVALED
-233 NTVRGIVKNEGS
+233 NAVRGIVKNEGI
-245 IKAGEITL
+245 IKAEDITL
-253 SAKGRNQALDS
+253 NAKGRKEALDS

-273 ATKVSNRNGKVV
+273 ATKVSKKNGKVV
-285 LSAGNVELNNKS
+285 LSADNVELNNES
-297 DIKGE
+297 NIKGE
-302 IVTFGADVTSNKELE
+302 IVTFVADVTSNNELQ
-317 DNIKITSQTG
+317 NKIKITSKTG
-327 SKVTSPKINFKGKS
+327 SKVTSPKIDFKGKS

-351 ENREYYDDEHKK
+351 NSETHYKDEFKT
-363 LKTEVNIDVPD
+363 LNTEVNIDVPD
-374 DENIRIADKEKE
+374 TENIRIADQD
-386 KEKEK
+386 
-391 EKDKD
+391 KDK
-396 NTGTGSFIQT
+396 TGTGTDSFIQT
-406 GALSSLLANNGKVTL
+406 EALSSLLANNGKVTL
-421 KGKDVDISG
+421 KGKDVNISG
-430 NIKINSFRDSDS
+430 NININSFKGTDS

-449 GHIKINHADI
+449 GHIDINHADI

-474 EDFQSNITITDSKIN
+474 EDFKSDITITDSKIN

-494 MGLGRSV
+494 MGLGRSHKD
-501 NESDYDNPYQKTE
+501 EYYE
-514 GSQRKKFNVNM
+514 GDRWKRAETSQRKKFNVKM
-525 SNVEFNQVDDVI
+525 SNVEFNQVDEVI

-547 DKIVATGK
+547 DKIVATGQ

-562 GVSRNRTN
+562 GVSRNN
-570 GEPWK
+570 SK

-585 RTQLS
+585 RTLS
-590 ELDQGRRRWGYYY
+590 SNLEQGRRRWPYYE
-603 DLELDMNRAY
+603 DLDLDMNKAY
-613 LYRFDLFAAKN
+613 LYRFDLFAKN
-624 TRRSTIKDTEIN
+624 NSGRSTIKDTEIN

-649 HLLAEKIKLDN
+649 HLLAEKINLDN

-736 FKTDGNTKIAGKYS
+736 FKTDGDTKIAGKNS
-750 KEDLKITAINTGGR
+750 KDDLKITAINTGGR

-812 GGTAYLSSKDVE
+812 GGTAYLSSKGVE

-883 TDASE
+883 TDSSE

-908 VCDAGNGCEE
+908 VCDAGKGCEE

>member
-18 ATYASTPDFPQ
+18 ATYASTRDLPQ
-29 QGLPQEDTV
+29 QDRV
-38 VFGNVTIDKTTAD
+38 VVGEANVSTAGNT
-51 KMTITQSSPTTQI
+51 MTIKQTTPKTQI
-64 NWKSFDIGQNKE
+64 DWYSFDIGKDKE
-76 VEFKQP
+76 VKFEQP
-82 SANSV
+82 STDAV

-148 TNKFTRKLKD
+148 GNSYQFTRKTKEGKVL
-158 RQVVTEGQVVKE
+158 TEGQVVKE
-170 GQVINEGK
+170 GQVINEGN
-178 IKAKDFVVLNGDE
+178 ITAQDFVVLNGDE
-191 VINKGEIDV
+191 VINKGNINV
-200 EKNAAKNGEVYL
+200 EKNATTNGKVYL
-212 SSDYNFT
+212 SSGYNFT
-219 FTLPDSGISVALED
+219 FTLSDSGISVALED
-233 NTVRGIVKNEGS
+233 NTVRGIVQNEGS

-253 SAKGRNQALDS
+253 SAKGRKEALDS

-285 LSAGNVELNNKS
+285 LSADDVQLNNKS

-302 IVTFGADVTSNKELE
+302 SEVAFTSNKGLE
-317 DNIKITSQTG
+317 NNIKITSQTG
-327 SKVTSPKINFKGKS
+327 SKVTSPKINFTGKS

-351 ENREYYDDEHKK
+351 DSTKHYKDEFKK
-363 LKTEVNIDVPD
+363 LDTEVNIDVPD
-374 DENIRIADKEKE
+374 TENIRIADQDKE
-386 KEKEK
+386 
-391 EKDKD
+391 KD

-406 GALSSLLANNGKVTL
+406 DALSSLLANNGKVNL
-421 KGKDVDISG
+421 KGNEVNISG
-430 NIKINSFRDSDS
+430 RIHINSFKETDS

-449 GHIKINHADI
+449 GDININNADI
-459 NSKGRLFF
+459 HSKGRLFF

-474 EDFQSNITITDSKIN
+474 EDFKSNIKITDSKIN

-494 MGLGRSV
+494 MGLGRSAK
-501 NESDYDNPYQKTE
+501 EEYYDNRWQKTE
-514 GSQRKKFNVNM
+514 YSQRKKFNVDM
-525 SNVEFNQVDDVI
+525 RNVEFNQVDDVVV
-537 LAGGF
+537 AGGF

-547 DKIVATGK
+547 DNIVATGK

-562 GVSRNRTN
+562 GVSRNRN
-570 GEPWK
+570 GKSSK
-575 YEYGVLDLDK
+575 YEYGVLDLDE

-590 ELDQGRRRWGYYY
+590 SLDQRKRRWKYYY
-603 DLELDMNRAY
+603 NLDLDMNRAY
-613 LYRFDLFAAKN
+613 WHRFDMFASKN
-624 TRRSTIKDTEIN
+624 TGRSTIKDTEIN

-649 HLLAEKIKLDN
+649 HLLAEKINLDK

-667 DKDNSQDT
+667 DKDNSEDISSQI
-675 LAQTNRLGMNGK
+675 NRLGMNGK
-687 VSMINSHIKIVGDE
+687 VSMVNSHIKIVGDE
-701 KEGISP
+701 KSDISAKAP
-707 TGTYAT
+707 YAT

-736 FKTDGNTKIAGKYS
+736 FRTDGDTKIAGKNS
-750 KEDLKITAINTGGR
+750 KDDLKITAINTGGR
-764 AAEEVLINGALGSA
+764 TGKEVIINGAPGSI

-792 DSANTKTTI
+792 DNANTKTTI

-812 GGTAYLSSKDVE
+812 GGTAYLSSKGVE
-824 IEVKPNSNF
+824 IEVKSNSNF
-833 TFFELPREKNLNQTK
+833 TFFELPREKNFNQTK
-848 INGASTKLSERGFA
+848 INGDSTKLSERGFA

-883 TDASE
+883 TDSSE

>member
-18 ATYASTPDFPQ
+18 ATYAST
-29 QGLPQEDTV
+29 QGLPQQDFPQKDKV
-38 VFGNVTIDKTTAD
+38 VFGTVTIDKTAD
-51 KMTITQSSPTTQI
+51 KMTIKTSDKVQI
-64 NWKSFDIGQNKE
+64 DWKSFDIGKKKE
-76 VEFKQP
+76 VEFIQP
-82 SANSV
+82 NSNSV

-112 ANPNGVIITKGAEI
+112 ANPNGVIITQGAEI
-126 NVAGLLATTKDLEKI
+126 NVAGLFATTKDLEKI
-141 SENGNSN
+141 SENGNGNSN
-148 TNKFTRKLKD
+148 QFTRKAKNG
-158 RQVVTEGQVVKE
+158 QVPTEGK
-170 GQVINEGK
+170 VINEGK
-178 IKAKDFVVLNGDE
+178 ITAQDFVVLNGDE
-191 VINKGEIDV
+191 VINKGNINV
-200 EKNAAKNGEVYL
+200 EKNATTNGKVYL

-219 FTLPDSGISVALED
+219 FTLLPDSGISVALED
-233 NTVRGIVKNEGS
+233 NTVQGIVKNEGN

-253 SAKGRNQALDS
+253 SAKGRKQALDS

-285 LSAGNVELNNKS
+285 LSADDVQLNNKS

-302 IVTFGADVTSNKELE
+302 SEVVFTNEPKNK
-317 DNIKITSQTG
+317 IKITSQTG
-327 SKVTSPKINFKGKS
+327 SKVTSPKINFTGKS
-341 VNIKGDFGRE
+341 VNINGNFGRE
-351 ENREYYDDEHKK
+351 NNNSYYKDEFKT
-363 LKTEVNIDVPD
+363 LNTEVNIDVPD
-374 DENIRIADKEKE
+374 NENIRIADK
-386 KEKEK
+386 
-391 EKDKD
+391 D
-396 NTGTGSFIQT
+396 NTGTGTSSFIQT
-406 GALSSLLANNGKVTL
+406 DALSSLLANNGKVNL
-421 KGKDVDISG
+421 KGKDVNISG
-430 NIKINSFRDSDS
+430 HININSFRGSDS
-442 LLKLTNK
+442 LLKLTNQ
-449 GHIKINHADI
+449 GHININHADI
-459 NSKGRLFF
+459 HSTGRLFF
-467 ITSLQNE
+467 ITSLQNK

-501 NESDYDNPYQKTE
+501 NESDYDNKYQKTE
-514 GSQRKKFNVNM
+514 GSQRKKFNVKM

-547 DKIVATGK
+547 DKIVATGQ

-624 TRRSTIKDTEIN
+624 TRRSTIKGTEIN

-701 KEGISP
+701 KSGISP

-736 FKTDGNTKIAGKYS
+736 FKTDGDTKIAGKNS

-833 TFFELPREKNLNQTK
+833 TFFELPREKNLNQTR
-848 INGASTKLSERGFA
+848 INGDSTKLSERGFA

-908 VCDAGNGCEE
+908 VCDAGKGCEE

-937 EQ
+937 AQ

>member
-18 ATYASTPDFPQ
+18 ATYASTQGLPQ
-29 QGLPQEDTV
+29 QGLPQQDKV
-38 VFGNVTIDKTTAD
+38 VSGNVTFTTTVD
-51 KMTITQSSPTTQI
+51 KMTIKQESDKAQI

-82 SANSV
+82 SPNAV

-126 NVAGLLATTKDLEKI
+126 NVAGLLATTKDLEQI
-141 SENGNSN
+141 SENGNGNSYQ
-148 TNKFTRKLKD
+148 FTRKTKD
-158 RQVVTEGQVVKE
+158 GQELKE
-170 GQVINEGK
+170 GKVLNEGK

-191 VINKGEIDV
+191 VINKEEINV
-200 EKNAAKNGEVYL
+200 TNGKVYL
-212 SSDYNFT
+212 SSGDNFT
-219 FTLPDSGISVALED
+219 FTLLPDSGISVALED
-233 NTVRGIVKNEGS
+233 NAVRGIVKNEGI
-245 IKAGEITL
+245 IKAEDITL
-253 SAKGRNQALDS
+253 NAKGRKEALDS

-273 ATKVSNRNGKVV
+273 ATKVSNKNGKVV
-285 LSAGNVELNNKS
+285 LSADEIKLDDKS
-297 DIKGE
+297 NIKGDM
-302 IVTFGADVTSNKELE
+302 VSFVADVTSNKELK

-327 SKVTSPKINFKGKS
+327 SKVTSPKIDFKGKS
-341 VNIKGDFGRE
+341 VNINGNFGRDDSKAHY
-351 ENREYYDDEHKK
+351 NDEHKT

-374 DENIRIADKEKE
+374 DENIRIANIEDE
-386 KEKEK
+386 
-391 EKDKD
+391 DKD
-396 NTGTGSFIQT
+396 STGSFIQT
-406 GALSSLLANNGKVTL
+406 DALSSLLANNGKVTL
-421 KGKDVDISG
+421 KGNNVNISG
-430 NIKINSFRDSDS
+430 RIHIDSFRGSDS

-449 GHIKINHADI
+449 GHIKINNADI
-459 NSKGRLFF
+459 HSKGRLFF

-474 EDFQSNITITDSKIN
+474 EDFKSNITITDSKIN

-501 NESDYDNPYQKTE
+501 NEEDYGDRWKRAE
-514 GSQRKKFNVNM
+514 KSQRKKFNVNM
-525 SNVEFNQVDDVI
+525 RNVVFDQVDDVVV
-537 LAGGF
+537 AGGF
-542 EKVNL
+542 KEVNL
-547 DKIVATGK
+547 DHIVATGQ

-562 GVSRNRTN
+562 GVSRNNSR
-570 GEPWK
+570 

-585 RTQLS
+585 RTLLS
-590 ELDQGRRRWGYYY
+590 DLDQRRRRWKYY
-603 DLELDMNRAY
+603 DNLDLDMNKAY
-613 LYRFDLFAAKN
+613 WHRFDMFASKN
-624 TRRSTIKDTEIN
+624 TGRAAIKETEIN
-636 ISNSNINLKNGFV
+636 ISNSNINLKNGFM

-667 DKDNSQDT
+667 DKDNSQDIST
-675 LAQTNRLGMNGK
+675 QINRLGMNGK
-687 VSMINSHIKIVGDE
+687 VSMVNSHIKIVGDE
-701 KEGISP
+701 KSDISAKAP
-707 TGTYAT
+707 YAT

-736 FKTDGNTKIAGKYS
+736 FRTDGDTKIAGKYS
-750 KEDLKITAINTGGR
+750 KDDLKITAINTGGR
-764 AAEEVLINGALGSA
+764 TGKEVIINGAPGSI

-792 DSANTKTTI
+792 DNANTKTTI

-812 GGTAYLSSKDVE
+812 GGTAYLSSKGVE
-824 IEVKPNSNF
+824 IEVKSNSNF
-833 TFFELPREKNLNQTK
+833 TFFELPREKNFNQTK
-848 INGASTKLSERGFA
+848 INGDSTKLSERGFA

-883 TDASE
+883 TDSSE

>member
-29 QGLPQEDTV
+29 E
-38 VFGNVTIDKTTAD
+38 GNVVVGSATFDKTTAD
-51 KMTITQSSPTTQI
+51 KMTIKTSDKVQI
-64 NWKSFDIGQNKE
+64 DWKSFDIGKDKE
-76 VEFKQP
+76 VIFQQP
-82 SANSV
+82 GENSV

-148 TNKFTRKLKD
+148 SYQFTRKTKD
-158 RQVVTEGQVVKE
+158 RQVLKDRLVLKDGQELKE
-170 GQVINEGK
+170 GQVINEGE
-178 IKAKDFVVLNGDE
+178 ITAKDFVVLNGDE
-191 VINKGEIDV
+191 VINEGEIDAT
-200 EKNAAKNGEVYL
+200 NNGKVYL
-212 SSDYNFT
+212 SSGYNFT
-219 FTLPDSGISVALED
+219 FTLPDSIISVALED
-233 NTVRGIVKNEGS
+233 NTVQSIVQNEGS

-253 SAKGRNQALDS
+253 SAKGRKEALDS

-302 IVTFGADVTSNKELE
+302 SEVAFTSNNDK
-317 DNIKITSQTG
+317 NIKITSQTG
-327 SKVTSPKINFKGKS
+327 SKVTSPKIDFKGKS
-341 VNIKGDFGRE
+341 VNIKGNFGRE
-351 ENREYYDDEHKK
+351 NSGTHYSDEHKK
-363 LKTEVNIDVPD
+363 LRTEVNIDVPD
-374 DENIRIADKEKE
+374 NENIRIADQ
-386 KEKEK
+386 
-391 EKDKD
+391 DKD

-406 GALSSLLANNGKVTL
+406 GALSSLLANNGKVNL
-421 KGKDVDISG
+421 KGNEVNISG
-430 NIKINSFRDSDS
+430 RIHINSFKGTDS

-474 EDFQSNITITDSKIN
+474 KDFQSNITITDSKIN

-501 NESDYDNPYQKTE
+501 NESDYDNRYQKTE

-547 DKIVATGK
+547 DKIVATGQ

-562 GVSRNRTN
+562 GVSRNGR
-570 GEPWK
+570 K

-624 TRRSTIKDTEIN
+624 TKRSTIKDTEIN

-736 FKTDGNTKIAGKYS
+736 FKTDGDTKIAGKNS

-833 TFFELPREKNLNQTK
+833 TFFELPREKNFNQTK
-848 INGASTKLSERGFA
+848 INGDSTKLSERGFA

-908 VCDAGNGCEE
+908 VCDAGKGCEE

-924 GNNTKVSVGELEA
+924 GNNTKVSVGELET

>member
-18 ATYASTPDFPQ
+18 AAYASTRDFPQ
-29 QGLPQEDTV
+29 NHQIITGNATV
-38 VFGNVTIDKTTAD
+38 SQAEN
-51 KMTITQSSPTTQI
+51 KMTINQTTPTTQI
-64 NWKSFDIGQNKE
+64 DWHSFDIGKNKE
-76 VEFKQP
+76 VQFIQP
-82 SANSV
+82 NANSV
-87 AYNRVTGGNA
+87 AYNRVIGGNA

-112 ANPNGVIITKGAEI
+112 ANPNGVIITKGAQI

-141 SENGNSN
+141 SESGNGNGNSN
-148 TNKFTRKLKD
+148 GNKFTRKAKN
-158 RQVVTEGQVVKE
+158 GQVAKEGLVLTDGRVLKE

-178 IKAKDFVVLNGDE
+178 VTAQDFVVLNGDE
-191 VINKGEIDV
+191 VINKGEINV

-212 SSDYNFT
+212 SSSDNFT
-219 FTLPDSGISVALED
+219 FTLSDSGISVALED
-233 NTVRGIVKNEGS
+233 NTVRGIVQNEGI
-245 IKAGEITL
+245 IKAGDITL
-253 SAKGRNQALDS
+253 NAKGRNQALDS
-264 LVMNNGVLE
+264 LVVNNGVLE

-285 LSAGNVELNNKS
+285 LSADDVQLNNKS
-297 DIKGE
+297 DIKGD
-302 IVTFGADVTSNKELE
+302 IVSFVADVTSNNELK
-317 DNIKITSQTG
+317 DNIKITSKTG
-327 SKVTSPKINFKGKS
+327 SKVTSPKIDFKGKS
-341 VNIKGDFGRE
+341 VNIKGDFGRDDGTKHYE
-351 ENREYYDDEHKK
+351 DEHKR

-374 DENIRIADKEKE
+374 NENIRIADQ
-386 KEKEK
+386 
-391 EKDKD
+391 DKD

-406 GALSSLLANNGKVTL
+406 DALSSLLANNGKVTL
-421 KGKDVDISG
+421 KGKDVNISG
-430 NIKINSFRDSDS
+430 NINIASFKGTDS
-442 LLKLTNK
+442 LLKLTNQ
-449 GHIKINHADI
+449 GHIKINNADI

-467 ITSLQNE
+467 ITSLQNK
-474 EDFQSNITITDSKIN
+474 EDFKSDITITDSKIN

-501 NESDYDNPYQKTE
+501 DENDYDNKWQKTE
-514 GSQRKKFNVNM
+514 GSQRKKFDVKM

-542 EKVNL
+542 QKVNL
-547 DKIVATGK
+547 DRIVATGQ

-562 GVSRNRTN
+562 GVSRNGR
-570 GEPWK
+570 K
-575 YEYGVLDLDK
+575 YEYGVLNLDE

-590 ELDQGRRRWGYYY
+590 ELDQGRRRWGYYR
-603 DLELDMNRAY
+603 DLDLDMNRAY

-624 TRRSTIKDTEIN
+624 TGRSTIKGTEIN
-636 ISNSNINLKNGFV
+636 ISNSNINLKNGFM
-649 HLLAEKIKLDN
+649 HLLAENIKLDN

-687 VSMINSHIKIVGDE
+687 VSMVNSHIKIVGDE
-701 KEGISP
+701 KSDISAKAP
-707 TGTYAT
+707 YAT

-736 FKTDGNTKIAGKYS
+736 FRTDGNTKIAGKYS
-750 KEDLKITAINTGGR
+750 KDDLKITAINTGGR

-801 ENADITALAPN
+801 ENAEITALAPN
-812 GGTAYLSSKDVE
+812 GGTAYLSSKEVE
-824 IEVKPNSNF
+824 IEVKPNSDF
-833 TFFELPREKNLNQTK
+833 TFFELPREKNFNQTK
-848 INGASTKLSERGFA
+848 INGASTKLSERSFA

-883 TDASE
+883 TDSSE
-888 KIINTKLV
+888 KIINTNLV

-908 VCDAGNGCEE
+908 VCDAGKGCEE

-937 EQ
+937 GQ

>member
-18 ATYASTPDFPQ
+18 ATYASARDFPQ
-29 QGLPQEDTV
+29 NHQIITGNATV
-38 VFGNVTIDKTTAD
+38 SQAGN
-51 KMTITQSSPTTQI
+51 KMTIDQTTPTTQI
-64 NWKSFDIGQNKE
+64 NWESFDIGQNKE

-82 SANSV
+82 TTNSV

-112 ANPNGVIITKGAEI
+112 ANPNGVIITKGAQI
-126 NVAGLLATTKDLEKI
+126 NVAGLLATTKDLENI
-141 SENGNSN
+141 SENI
-148 TNKFTRKLKD
+148 NKFTRKAKQD
-158 RQVVTEGQVVKE
+158 GQVVKNRQVLKDGQVIKE
-170 GQVINEGK
+170 GQVINEGN
-178 IKAKDFVVLNGDE
+178 ITAQDFVVLNGDE
-191 VINKGEIDV
+191 VINKGNINV
-200 EKNAAKNGEVYL
+200 EKNSTINGKVYL
-212 SSDYNFT
+212 SSGDNFT
-219 FTLPDSGISVALED
+219 FTLLPDSGISVALED
-233 NTVRGIVKNEGS
+233 NTVRGIVQNEGI
-245 IKAGEITL
+245 IKAGDITL
-253 SAKGRNQALDS
+253 NAKGRKEALDS

-273 ATKVSNRNGKVV
+273 ATKVSNKNGKVV
-285 LSAGNVELNNKS
+285 LSADEIKLNDKS

-302 IVTFGADVTSNKELE
+302 SEVVFTSNE
-317 DNIKITSQTG
+317 DKKLKNIKITSETG
-327 SKVTSPKINFKGKS
+327 SKVTSPKINFEGKS
-341 VNIKGDFGRE
+341 VNINGNFGRE
-351 ENREYYDDEHKK
+351 NSGTHYNEERKTLN
-363 LKTEVNIDVPD
+363 TEVNIDVPD
-374 DENIRIADKEKE
+374 TENIRIAD
-386 KEKEK
+386 
-391 EKDKD
+391 DKD
-396 NTGTGSFIQT
+396 NTETDSFIQT
-406 GALSSLLANNGKVTL
+406 EALSSLLANNGKVNL
-421 KGKDVDISG
+421 KGKDVNISG
-430 NIKINSFRDSDS
+430 NININSFKGSDS
-442 LLKLTNK
+442 LLKLTNQ
-449 GHIKINHADI
+449 GHINIDHADI
-459 NSKGRLFF
+459 HSKGRLFVV
-467 ITSLQNE
+467 TSLQNDV
-474 EDFQSNITITDSKIN
+474 DFKSNITITDSKIN

-494 MGLGRSV
+494 IGLGRSAKD
-501 NESDYDNPYQKTE
+501 EYYDHRYRKTE
-514 GSQRKKFNVNM
+514 GSQRKKFNVDM
-525 SNVEFNQVDDVI
+525 RNVVFNQVDDVV

-547 DKIVATGK
+547 NNIVATGQ

-562 GVSRNRTN
+562 GVSRNRN
-570 GEPWK
+570 GVSSK
-575 YEYGVLDLDK
+575 YEYGVLDLDE

-590 ELDQGRRRWGYYY
+590 SLDQGRRRWKYYY
-603 DLELDMNRAY
+603 NLEPDMNRAY
-613 LYRFDLFAAKN
+613 WHRFDMFATKN
-624 TRRSTIKDTEIN
+624 TGRAAIKDTEIN

-667 DKDNSQDT
+667 DKYNSEDISTQI
-675 LAQTNRLGMNGK
+675 NRLGMNGK
-687 VSMINSHIKIVGDE
+687 VSMVNSHIKIVGDE
-701 KEGISP
+701 KSDISP
-707 TGTYAT
+707 KAPYAT

-736 FKTDGNTKIAGKYS
+736 FRTDGDTKIAGKNS
-750 KEDLKITAINTGGR
+750 KDDLKITAINTGGR
-764 AAEEVLINGALGSA
+764 AGKEVIINGAPGSI

-792 DSANTKTTI
+792 DNADTKTTI

-812 GGTAYLSSKDVE
+812 GGTAYLSSKGVE
-824 IEVKPNSNF
+824 IEVKSNSNF
-833 TFFELPREKNLNQTK
+833 TFFELPREKNFNQTK
-848 INGASTKLSERGFA
+848 INGDSTKLSERGFA

>member
-18 ATYASTPDFPQ
+18 AAYASTRD
-29 QGLPQEDTV
+29 LPQEDKV
-38 VFGNVTIDKTTAD
+38 VVGKATFDKTTAD
-51 KMTITQSSPTTQI
+51 KMTINQESDKVQI

-82 SANSV
+82 TTNSV

-102 KLTANGKVYL
+102 KLKANGKVYL
-112 ANPNGVIITKGAEI
+112 ANPNGVIITQGAEI
-126 NVAGLLATTKDLEKI
+126 NVTGLLATTKDLEQI
-141 SENGNSN
+141 SENGNSYQ
-148 TNKFTRKLKD
+148 FTRKTKD
-158 RQVVTEGQVVKE
+158 GQVLTDGQVVKE

-178 IKAKDFVVLNGDE
+178 ITAKDFVVLNGDE
-191 VINKGEIDV
+191 VINKGNID
-200 EKNAAKNGEVYL
+200 ATNGKVYL
-212 SSDYNFT
+212 SSGYNFT
-219 FTLPDSGISVALED
+219 FTLSDSSISVALED
-233 NTVRGIVKNEGS
+233 NAVQSIVKNEGS

-253 SAKGRNQALDS
+253 SAKGRKQALDS

-273 ATKVSNRNGKVV
+273 ATKVSNRNGKIV
-285 LSAGNVELNNKS
+285 LSADDVQLNNKS

-302 IVTFGADVTSNKELE
+302 SEVAFTSNNDK
-317 DNIKITSQTG
+317 NIKITSQNG
-327 SKVTSPKINFKGKS
+327 SKVTSPKIDFKGKS
-341 VNIKGDFGRE
+341 VNIKGNFGRE
-351 ENREYYDDEHKK
+351 DNTTYYNDEHKT

-374 DENIRIADKEKE
+374 TENIRIADQ
-386 KEKEK
+386 
-391 EKDKD
+391 DKD
-396 NTGTGSFIQT
+396 NTGTDSFIQT
-406 GALSSLLANNGKVTL
+406 DALSSLLANNGKVTL
-421 KGKDVDISG
+421 KGKDVNISG
-430 NIKINSFRDSDS
+430 HINIDSFKGTDS

-449 GHIKINHADI
+449 GHIDINHADI
-459 NSKGRLFF
+459 HSKGRLFF
-467 ITSLQNE
+467 ITSLQNDV
-474 EDFQSNITITDSKIN
+474 DFQSNITITDSKIN

-494 MGLGRSV
+494 MGLGRSAK
-501 NESDYDNPYQKTE
+501 EDYYDNKWRKTE
-514 GSQRKKFNVNM
+514 SSQRKKFNVHM
-525 SNVEFNQVDDVI
+525 RNVVFNQVDDVV

-547 DKIVATGK
+547 DNIVATGQ

-562 GVSRNRTN
+562 GVSRNRN
-570 GEPWK
+570 GEYSK

-590 ELDQGRRRWGYYY
+590 ELDQRRRRWGYYS
-603 DLELDMNRAY
+603 DLDLDMNRAY
-613 LYRFDLFAAKN
+613 WHRFDMFASKN
-624 TRRSTIKDTEIN
+624 TGRSTIKDTEIN

-667 DKDNSQDT
+667 DKDNSQDIST
-675 LAQTNRLGMNGK
+675 QINRLGMNGK
-687 VSMINSHIKIVGDE
+687 VSMVNSHIKIVGDE
-701 KEGISP
+701 KIDISAKAP
-707 TGTYAT
+707 YAT

-736 FKTDGNTKIAGKYS
+736 FRTDGDTKIAGKNS
-750 KEDLKITAINTGGR
+750 KDDLKITAINTGGR
-764 AAEEVLINGALGSA
+764 TGEEVIINGAPGSI

-792 DSANTKTTI
+792 DNANTKTTI

-812 GGTAYLSSKDVE
+812 GGTAYLSSKGVE
-824 IEVKPNSNF
+824 IEVKSNSNF
-833 TFFELPREKNLNQTK
+833 TFFELPREKNFNQTK
-848 INGASTKLSERGFA
+848 INGDSTKLSERGFA

-877 AEQLNV
+877 AEQLNI

-888 KIINTKLV
+888 KIINTNLV

-908 VCDAGNGCEE
+908 VCDAGKGCEE

>member
-18 ATYASTPDFPQ
+18 ATYAST
-29 QGLPQEDTV
+29 QGLPQQDFPQKDKV
-38 VFGNVTIDKTTAD
+38 VFGTVTIDKTAD
-51 KMTITQSSPTTQI
+51 KMTIKTSDKVQI
-64 NWKSFDIGQNKE
+64 DWKSFDIGKKKE
-76 VEFKQP
+76 VEFIQP
-82 SANSV
+82 NSNSV

-102 KLTANGKVYL
+102 KLKANGQVYL
-112 ANPNGVIITKGAEI
+112 ANPNGVIITKGAQI
-126 NVAGLLATTKDLEKI
+126 NVAGLFATTKDLERI

-148 TNKFTRKLKD
+148 QFTRKAKNG
-158 RQVVTEGQVVKE
+158 QVVTEGQV
-170 GQVINEGK
+170 INEGE
-178 IKAKDFVVLNGDE
+178 ITAKDFVVLNGDE
-191 VINKGEIDV
+191 VINKGEID
-200 EKNAAKNGEVYL
+200 ATNGKVYL
-212 SSDYNFT
+212 SSDDNFT
-219 FTLPDSGISVALED
+219 FTLLPDSGISVALED
-233 NTVRGIVKNEGS
+233 NAVQGIVKNEGI
-245 IKAGEITL
+245 IKAEDITL
-253 SAKGRNQALDS
+253 NAKGRKEALDS

-285 LSAGNVELNNKS
+285 LSADEIKLNDKS

-302 IVTFGADVTSNKELE
+302 SEVVFTSNE
-317 DNIKITSQTG
+317 DKKLKNIKITSQTG
-327 SKVTSPKINFKGKS
+327 SKVTSPKIDFKGKS

-351 ENREYYDDEHKK
+351 NNTKHYEDEHKR

-374 DENIRIADKEKE
+374 NENIRIADQ
-386 KEKEK
+386 
-391 EKDKD
+391 D
-396 NTGTGSFIQT
+396 NTGTGKDSFIQT
-406 GALSSLLANNGKVTL
+406 DALSSLLANNGKVTL
-421 KGKDVDISG
+421 KGKDVNISG
-430 NIKINSFRDSDS
+430 NIKINSFKDTDS

-449 GHIKINHADI
+449 GHIDINHADI
-459 NSKGRLFF
+459 HSKGRLFF
-467 ITSLQNE
+467 ITSLQNDV
-474 EDFQSNITITDSKIN
+474 DFQSNITITDSKIN

-501 NESDYDNPYQKTE
+501 NENDYGDRWKRAE
-514 GSQRKKFNVNM
+514 KSQRKKFNVKM
-525 SNVEFNQVDDVI
+525 SNVEFNQVDDVVV
-537 LAGGF
+537 AGGF
-542 EKVNL
+542 KEVNL
-547 DKIVATGK
+547 DRIVATGQ

-562 GVSRNRTN
+562 GVSRNNSR
-570 GEPWK
+570 

-585 RTQLS
+585 RTLLS
-590 ELDQGRRRWGYYY
+590 DLDQRRRRWKYY
-603 DLELDMNRAY
+603 DNLDLDMNKAY
-613 LYRFDLFAAKN
+613 WHRFDMFASKN
-624 TRRSTIKDTEIN
+624 TGRATIKDTEIN
-636 ISNSNINLKNGFV
+636 ISNSKINLKNGFM

-667 DKDNSQDT
+667 DKDNSQDIST
-675 LAQTNRLGMNGK
+675 QINRLGMNGK
-687 VSMINSHIKIVGDE
+687 VSMVNSHIKIVGDE
-701 KEGISP
+701 KSDISAKAP
-707 TGTYAT
+707 YAT

-736 FKTDGNTKIAGKYS
+736 FRTDGDTKIAGKNS
-750 KEDLKITAINTGGR
+750 KDDLKITAINTGGR
-764 AAEEVLINGALGSA
+764 TGKEVIINGAPGSI

-792 DSANTKTTI
+792 DNANTKTTI

-812 GGTAYLSSKDVE
+812 GGTAYLSSKGVE
-824 IEVKPNSNF
+824 IEVKSNSNF
-833 TFFELPREKNLNQTK
+833 TFFELPREKNFNQTK

-888 KIINTKLV
+888 KIINTNLV

>member
-18 ATYASTPDFPQ
+18 AAYASTQGLPQQGLPQ
-29 QGLPQEDTV
+29 QGLPQEDKV
-38 VFGNVTIDKTTAD
+38 VVGQATFDKTIAD
-51 KMTITQSSPTTQI
+51 KMTINQTSDKVQI
-64 NWKSFDIGQNKE
+64 NWHSFDIGQNKE

-82 SANSV
+82 SENSV

-126 NVAGLLATTKDLEKI
+126 NVAGLLATTKDLEQI
-141 SENGNSN
+141 SENSNSYQ
-148 TNKFTRKLKD
+148 FTRKTKD
-158 RQVVTEGQVVKE
+158 RQVVKE
-170 GQVINEGK
+170 GQVINEGE

-191 VINKGEIDV
+191 VINKGNINV
-200 EKNAAKNGEVYL
+200 EKNSTINGKVYL
-212 SSDYNFT
+212 SSGYNFT
-219 FTLPDSGISVALED
+219 FTLSDSGISVALED
-233 NTVRGIVKNEGS
+233 NTVRGIVQNEGS

-253 SAKGRNQALDS
+253 SAKGRKEALDS

-285 LSAGNVELNNKS
+285 LSADNVQLNNES
-297 DIKGE
+297 NIKGE
-302 IVTFGADVTSNKELE
+302 IVNFGTEVTSNE
-317 DNIKITSQTG
+317 DKKLKITSKTG

-341 VNIKGDFGRE
+341 VNINGNFGRE
-351 ENREYYDDEHKK
+351 NSGTHYNEERKTLN
-363 LKTEVNIDVPD
+363 TEVNIDVPD
-374 DENIRIADKEKE
+374 TENIRIAD
-386 KEKEK
+386 
-391 EKDKD
+391 DKD
-396 NTGTGSFIQT
+396 NTETDSFIQT
-406 GALSSLLANNGKVTL
+406 EALSSLLANNGKVNL
-421 KGKDVDISG
+421 KGNDVNISG
-430 NIKINSFRDSDS
+430 NINIDSFRGTDS
-442 LLKLTNK
+442 LLKLTNQ
-449 GHIKINHADI
+449 GHINIDHADI
-459 NSKGRLFF
+459 NSKGRLFVV
-467 ITSLQNE
+467 TSLQNDV
-474 EDFQSNITITDSKIN
+474 DFKSNITITDSKIN

-501 NESDYDNPYQKTE
+501 NEDDYATRWKRAE
-514 GSQRKKFNVNM
+514 KSQRKKFNVDM
-525 SNVEFNQVDDVI
+525 RNVVFNQVDEVI

-547 DKIVATGK
+547 DKIVATGQ

-562 GVSRNRTN
+562 GVSRNNSR
-570 GEPWK
+570 
-575 YEYGVLDLDK
+575 YEYGVLDLDY

-590 ELDQGRRRWGYYY
+590 ELEQGRRRWRYYR
-603 DLELDMNRAY
+603 DLDLDMNKAY
-613 LYRFDLFAAKN
+613 LYRFDLFAKN
-624 TRRSTIKDTEIN
+624 NSGRSTIKGTEIN

-649 HLLAEKIKLDN
+649 HLLAENIKLDN
-660 SKIDITF
+660 SKVDITF

-736 FKTDGNTKIAGKYS
+736 FKTDGDTKIAGKNS

>member
-11 ILTTYTG
+11 ILTTCTG
-18 ATYASTPDFPQ
+18 AAYASTRD
-29 QGLPQEDTV
+29 LPQEDKV
-38 VFGNVTIDKTTAD
+38 VVGKATFDKTTAD
-51 KMTITQSSPTTQI
+51 KMTINQESDKVQI
-64 NWKSFDIGQNKE
+64 NWHSFDIGQNKE

-82 SANSV
+82 SPNAV

-112 ANPNGVIITKGAEI
+112 ANPNGVIITQGAEI
-126 NVAGLLATTKDLEKI
+126 NVAGLFATTKDLERI
-141 SENGNSN
+141 SENGNG
-148 TNKFTRKLKD
+148 NKFTRKAKQD
-158 RQVVTEGQVVKE
+158 GQELKE
-170 GQVINEGK
+170 GQVINEGE

-191 VINKGEIDV
+191 VINKGKID
-200 EKNAAKNGEVYL
+200 ATNGKVYL

-219 FTLPDSGISVALED
+219 FTLLPDSGISVALED
-233 NTVRGIVKNEGS
+233 NTVQGIVKNEGI
-245 IKAGEITL
+245 IKAGDITL
-253 SAKGRNQALDS
+253 NAKGRNQALDS
-264 LVMNNGVLE
+264 LVVNNGVLE

-302 IVTFGADVTSNKELE
+302 IVTFGADVTSNNELK

-327 SKVTSPKINFKGKS
+327 SKVTSPKINFTGKS
-341 VNIKGDFGRE
+341 VNINGDFGR
-351 ENREYYDDEHKK
+351 DDSKAHYNEEHKR
-363 LKTEVNIDVPD
+363 LDTEVNIDVPD
-374 DENIRIADKEKE
+374 NENIRIAE

-391 EKDKD
+391 EKDK
-396 NTGTGSFIQT
+396 TGTGSFIQT
-406 GALSSLLANNGKVTL
+406 DALSSLLANNGKVNL
-421 KGKDVDISG
+421 KGNEVNISG
-430 NIKINSFRDSDS
+430 NIKINSFKGTDS

-449 GHIKINHADI
+449 GHININNADI
-459 NSKGRLFF
+459 HSTGRLFF
-467 ITSLQNE
+467 ITSLQNK
-474 EDFQSNITITDSKIN
+474 EDFKSNITITNSKIN

-494 MGLGRSV
+494 MGLGRSL
-501 NESDYDNPYQKTE
+501 NKDDCDNQRWCRTE
-514 GSQRKKFNVNM
+514 TSQRKKFDVDMRNV
-525 SNVEFNQVDDVI
+525 VFDQVDDVVV
-537 LAGGF
+537 AGGF
-542 EKVNL
+542 KKVNL
-547 DKIVATGK
+547 DNIVATGK

-562 GVSRNRTN
+562 GVSRNNSR
-570 GEPWK
+570 

-585 RTQLS
+585 RTLLS
-590 ELDQGRRRWGYYY
+590 ELDQRRRRWKYYN
-603 DLELDMNRAY
+603 DLDLDMNKAY
-613 LYRFDLFAAKN
+613 WHRFDMFATKN
-624 TRRSTIKDTEIN
+624 TGRSTIKDTEIN
-636 ISNSNINLKNGFV
+636 ISNSKINLKNGFV

-667 DKDNSQDT
+667 DKDNSQDIST
-675 LAQTNRLGMNGK
+675 QINRLGMNGK
-687 VSMINSHIKIVGDE
+687 VSMVNSHIKIVGDE
-701 KEGISP
+701 KSDISAKAP
-707 TGTYAT
+707 YAT

-736 FKTDGNTKIAGKYS
+736 FRTDGDTKIAGKYS
-750 KEDLKITAINTGGR
+750 KDDLKITAINTGGR
-764 AAEEVLINGALGSA
+764 TGKEVIINGAPGSI

-792 DSANTKTTI
+792 DNANTKTTI

-812 GGTAYLSSKDVE
+812 GGTAYLSSKGVE
-824 IEVKPNSNF
+824 IEVNPNSNF
-833 TFFELPREKNLNQTK
+833 TFFELPREKNFNQTK
-848 INGASTKLSERGFA
+848 IKGDSTKLSERGFA

-908 VCDAGNGCEE
+908 VCDAGKGCEE

>member
-18 ATYASTPDFPQ
+18 ATYAST
-29 QGLPQEDTV
+29 QGLPKHQETV
-38 VFGNVTIDKTTAD
+38 SGTVTFTTTAD
-51 KMTITQSSPTTQI
+51 KMTIDQTTPTTQI
-64 NWKSFDIGQNKE
+64 NWESFDIGKNKE

-82 SANSV
+82 STDAV

-102 KLTANGKVYL
+102 KLKANGKVYL
-112 ANPNGVIITKGAEI
+112 ANPNGVIITEGAEI
-126 NVAGLLATTKDLEKI
+126 NVAGLFATTKDLERI
-141 SENGNSN
+141 SENGNGNSN
-148 TNKFTRKLKD
+148 SYQFTRKAK
-158 RQVVTEGQVVKE
+158 EGKVPTE
-170 GQVINEGK
+170 GQVINKGK
-178 IKAKDFVVLNGDE
+178 IKAKDFVVLNGDK
-191 VINKGEIDV
+191 VINEGEIDAT
-200 EKNAAKNGEVYL
+200 NNGKVYL
-212 SSDYNFT
+212 SSGYNFT
-219 FTLPDSGISVALED
+219 FTLSDSGISVALED
-233 NTVRGIVKNEGS
+233 NTVQGIVKNEGS

-253 SAKGRNQALDS
+253 SAKGRKEALDS

-273 ATKVSNRNGKVV
+273 ATKVSSKNGKVV
-285 LSAGNVELNNKS
+285 LSADNVELNNES
-297 DIKGE
+297 NIKGE
-302 IVTFGADVTSNKELE
+302 VVSFVADVTSNNELK
-317 DNIKITSQTG
+317 DNIKITSKTG
-327 SKVTSPKINFKGKS
+327 SKVTSPKIDFKGKS
-341 VNIKGDFGRE
+341 VNINGNFGRE
-351 ENREYYDDEHKK
+351 DSTTHYKDEQKQ

-374 DENIRIADKEKE
+374 TENIRIADVED
-386 KEKEK
+386 KEK
-391 EKDKD
+391 EKDK
-396 NTGTGSFIQT
+396 TGTGSFIQT

-421 KGKDVDISG
+421 KGNDVNISG
-430 NIKINSFRDSDS
+430 NINIASFKDSDS

-449 GHIKINHADI
+449 GHININNADI
-459 NSKGRLFF
+459 HSKGRLFF
-467 ITSLQNE
+467 ITSLQNDV
-474 EDFQSNITITDSKIN
+474 DFQSNITITDSKIN

-494 MGLGRSV
+494 MGLGRSA
-501 NESDYDNPYQKTE
+501 NPEDYDNQWRKMEY
-514 GSQRKKFNVNM
+514 SQRKKFNVHM
-525 SNVEFNQVDDVI
+525 RNVVFNQVDDVI

-542 EKVNL
+542 QKVNL
-547 DKIVATGK
+547 DKIVATGQ

-562 GVSRNRTN
+562 GVRNRT
-570 GEPWK
+570 K
-575 YEYGVLDLDK
+575 YEYGVLDLDE
-585 RTQLS
+585 RTKLS
-590 ELDQGRRRWGYYY
+590 ELDQGRRRWRYYR
-603 DLELDMNRAY
+603 DLDLDMNRAY

-624 TRRSTIKDTEIN
+624 TGRSTIEDTEIN
-636 ISNSNINLKNGFV
+636 ISNSNINLKNGFM

-687 VSMINSHIKIVGDE
+687 VSMVNSHIKIVGDE

>member
-18 ATYASTPDFPQ
+18 ATYASTRDFPQ
-29 QGLPQEDTV
+29 DHTTV
-38 VFGNVTIDKTTAD
+38 SGTVTVTTTVD
-51 KMTITQSSPTTQI
+51 KMTIKQESDKAQI

-82 SANSV
+82 SPNAV

-126 NVAGLLATTKDLEKI
+126 NVAGLLATTKDLEQI
-141 SENGNSN
+141 SENGNGNSYQ
-148 TNKFTRKLKD
+148 FTRKTKD
-158 RQVVTEGQVVKE
+158 GQELKE
-170 GQVINEGK
+170 GKVLNEGK

-191 VINKGEIDV
+191 VINKEEINV
-200 EKNAAKNGEVYL
+200 TNGKVYL
-212 SSDYNFT
+212 SSGDNFT
-219 FTLPDSGISVALED
+219 FTLLPDSGISVALED
-233 NTVRGIVKNEGS
+233 NAVRGIVKNEGI
-245 IKAGEITL
+245 IKAEDITL
-253 SAKGRNQALDS
+253 NAKGRKEALDS

-273 ATKVSNRNGKVV
+273 ATKVSNKNGKVV
-285 LSAGNVELNNKS
+285 LSADEIKLDDKS
-297 DIKGE
+297 NIKGDM
-302 IVTFGADVTSNKELE
+302 VSFVADVTSNKELK

-327 SKVTSPKINFKGKS
+327 SKVTSPKIDFKGKS
-341 VNIKGDFGRE
+341 VNINGNFGRDDSKAHY
-351 ENREYYDDEHKK
+351 NDEHKT

-374 DENIRIADKEKE
+374 DENIRIANIEDE
-386 KEKEK
+386 
-391 EKDKD
+391 DKD
-396 NTGTGSFIQT
+396 STGSFIQT
-406 GALSSLLANNGKVTL
+406 DALSSLLANNGKVTL
-421 KGKDVDISG
+421 KGNNVNISG
-430 NIKINSFRDSDS
+430 RIHIDSFRGSDS

-449 GHIKINHADI
+449 GHIKINNADI
-459 NSKGRLFF
+459 HSKGRLFF

-474 EDFQSNITITDSKIN
+474 EDFKSNITITDSKIN

-501 NESDYDNPYQKTE
+501 NESDYDNKYQKTE
-514 GSQRKKFNVNM
+514 GSQRKKFNVKM

-547 DKIVATGK
+547 DKIVATGQ

-624 TRRSTIKDTEIN
+624 TRRSTIKGTEIN

-649 HLLAEKIKLDN
+649 HLLAENIKLDN
-660 SKIDITF
+660 SKVDITF

-675 LAQTNRLGMNGK
+675 LAQTNRVGMNGK
-687 VSMINSHIKIVGDE
+687 VSMVNSHIKIVGDE

-736 FKTDGNTKIAGKYS
+736 FKTDGDTKIAGKNS

-824 IEVKPNSNF
+824 IEVKSNSNF

-848 INGASTKLSERGFA
+848 IKGASTKLSERSFA
-862 RLYDKINGVRASNLS
+862 RLYDKINGVRATNLS

-883 TDASE
+883 TDSSE
-888 KIINTKLV
+888 KIINTNLV

-908 VCDAGNGCEE
+908 VCDAGKGCEE

>member
-18 ATYASTPDFPQ
+18 ATYASTRD
-29 QGLPQEDTV
+29 LPQHQETV
-38 VFGNVTIDKTTAD
+38 SGNVTVTTTAD
-51 KMTITQSSPTTQI
+51 KMTITQESDKAQI
-64 NWKSFDIGQNKE
+64 NWKSFDIGKDKE
-76 VEFKQP
+76 VKFEQP
-82 SANSV
+82 NENAV
-87 AYNRVTGGNA
+87 AYNRVIGGNA

-141 SENGNSN
+141 SENGNSYQ
-148 TNKFTRKLKD
+148 FTRKTKD
-158 RQVVTEGQVVKE
+158 GQVVKDRLVLKDGQELKE

-178 IKAKDFVVLNGDE
+178 ITAKDFVVLNGDE
-191 VINKGEIDV
+191 VINKGEID
-200 EKNAAKNGEVYL
+200 ATNGKVYL

-219 FTLPDSGISVALED
+219 FTLSDSSISVALED
-233 NTVRGIVKNEGS
+233 NAVQSIVKNEGS

-253 SAKGRNQALDS
+253 SAKGRKQALDS
-264 LVMNNGVLE
+264 LVVNNGVLE
-273 ATKVSNRNGKVV
+273 ATKVSSKNGKVV
-285 LSAGNVELNNKS
+285 LSADNVELNNKS
-297 DIKGE
+297 DIKGKSE
-302 IVTFGADVTSNKELE
+302 VVFTSNNDK
-317 DNIKITSQTG
+317 NIKITSKTG

-351 ENREYYDDEHKK
+351 DNNNYYKDEFKK
-363 LKTEVNIDVPD
+363 LNTEVNIDVPD
-374 DENIRIADKEKE
+374 TENIRIADK
-386 KEKEK
+386 
-391 EKDKD
+391 D
-396 NTGTGSFIQT
+396 NTGTGTDSFIQT
-406 GALSSLLANNGKVTL
+406 AALSSLLANNGKVTL
-421 KGKDVDISG
+421 KGKDVNISG
-430 NIKINSFRDSDS
+430 RIHIDSFKGTDS
-442 LLKLTNK
+442 LLKLTNQ
-449 GHIKINHADI
+449 GHININNADI
-459 NSKGRLFF
+459 HSTGRLFV
-467 ITSLQNE
+467 ITSLQNK
-474 EDFQSNITITDSKIN
+474 EDFKSDITITDSKIN

-494 MGLGRSV
+494 MGLGRSADP
-501 NESDYDNPYQKTE
+501 EDYDNKYQKTE
-514 GSQRKKFNVNM
+514 RSQRKKFNVDM
-525 SNVEFNQVDDVI
+525 RNVTFNQVDDVV

-547 DKIVATGK
+547 DNITATGK

-562 GVSRNRTN
+562 GVSRNRN
-570 GEPWK
+570 GRGSK
-575 YEYGVLDLDK
+575 YEYGVLDLDE

-590 ELDQGRRRWGYYY
+590 SLDQGRRRWKYYY
-603 DLELDMNRAY
+603 NLDLDMNRAY
-613 LYRFDLFAAKN
+613 WHRFDMFASKN
-624 TRRSTIKDTEIN
+624 TGRAAIKDTEIN

-667 DKDNSQDT
+667 DKDNSQDIST
-675 LAQTNRLGMNGK
+675 QINRLGMNGK
-687 VSMINSHIKIVGDE
+687 VSMVNSHIKIVGDE
-701 KEGISP
+701 KSDISP
-707 TGTYAT
+707 KAPYAT

-736 FKTDGNTKIAGKYS
+736 FRTDGDTKIAGKNS
-750 KEDLKITAINTGGR
+750 KDDLKITAINTGGR
-764 AAEEVLINGALGSA
+764 TGKEVIINGAPGSI

-792 DSANTKTTI
+792 DNANTKTTI

-812 GGTAYLSSKDVE
+812 GGTAYLSSKGVE
-824 IEVKPNSNF
+824 IEVKSNSNF
-833 TFFELPREKNLNQTK
+833 TFFELPREKNFNQTK
-848 INGASTKLSERGFA
+848 INGDSTKLSERGFA
-862 RLYDKINGVRASNLS
+862 RLYDKINGVRATNLS

-883 TDASE
+883 TDSSE
-888 KIINTKLV
+888 KIINTNLV

-908 VCDAGNGCEE
+908 VCDAGKGCEE

>member
-18 ATYASTPDFPQ
+18 ATYASAQDLPQ
-29 QGLPQEDTV
+29 EGLPQHHET
-38 VFGNVTIDKTTAD
+38 VFGTVTIDKTTD

-64 NWKSFDIGQNKE
+64 NWKSFDIGQKKE

-82 SANSV
+82 DENAV
-87 AYNRVTGGNA
+87 AYNRVIGGNA

-126 NVAGLLATTKDLEKI
+126 NVAGLFATTKDLEQI
-141 SENGNSN
+141 SEKGNGNSN
-148 TNKFTRKLKD
+148 SYQFTRKTK
-158 RQVVTEGQVVKE
+158 EGQVVKN
-170 GQVINEGK
+170 QGK

-191 VINKGEIDV
+191 VINEGEID
-200 EKNAAKNGEVYL
+200 ATNGKVYL
-212 SSDYNFT
+212 SSGYNFT
-219 FTLPDSGISVALED
+219 FTLSDSGISVALED
-233 NTVRGIVKNEGS
+233 NAVRGIVKNEGI
-245 IKAGEITL
+245 IKAEDITL
-253 SAKGRNQALDS
+253 NAKGRKEALDS

-273 ATKVSNRNGKVV
+273 ATKVSKKNGKVV
-285 LSAGNVELNNKS
+285 LSADNVELNNES
-297 DIKGE
+297 NIKGE
-302 IVTFGADVTSNKELE
+302 IVTFVADVTSNNELQ
-317 DNIKITSQTG
+317 NKIKITSKTG
-327 SKVTSPKINFKGKS
+327 SKVTSPKIDFKGKS

-351 ENREYYDDEHKK
+351 NSETHYKDEFKT
-363 LKTEVNIDVPD
+363 LNTEVNIDVPD
-374 DENIRIADKEKE
+374 TENIRIADQD
-386 KEKEK
+386 
-391 EKDKD
+391 KDK
-396 NTGTGSFIQT
+396 TGTGTDSFIQT
-406 GALSSLLANNGKVTL
+406 EALSSLLANNGKVTL
-421 KGKDVDISG
+421 KGKDVNISG
-430 NIKINSFRDSDS
+430 NININSFKGTDS

-449 GHIKINHADI
+449 GHIDINHADI

-474 EDFQSNITITDSKIN
+474 EDFKSDITITDSKIN

-494 MGLGRSV
+494 MGLGRSHKD
-501 NESDYDNPYQKTE
+501 EYYE
-514 GSQRKKFNVNM
+514 GDRWKRAETSQRKKFNVKM
-525 SNVEFNQVDDVI
+525 SNVEFNQVDEVI

-547 DKIVATGK
+547 DKIVATGQ

-562 GVSRNRTN
+562 GVSRNN
-570 GEPWK
+570 SK

-585 RTQLS
+585 RTLS
-590 ELDQGRRRWGYYY
+590 SNLEQGRRRWPYYE
-603 DLELDMNRAY
+603 DLDLDMNKAY
-613 LYRFDLFAAKN
+613 LYRFDLFAKN
-624 TRRSTIKDTEIN
+624 NSGRSTIKDTEIN

-649 HLLAEKIKLDN
+649 HLLAEKINLDN

-736 FKTDGNTKIAGKYS
+736 FKTDGDTKIAGKNS
-750 KEDLKITAINTGGR
+750 KDDLKITAINTGGR

-812 GGTAYLSSKDVE
+812 GGTAYLSSKGVE

-883 TDASE
+883 TDSSE

-908 VCDAGNGCEE
+908 VCDAGKGCEE

>member
-18 ATYASTPDFPQ
+18 ATYASAQDLPQ
-29 QGLPQEDTV
+29 EGLPQHHET
-38 VFGNVTIDKTTAD
+38 VFGTVTIDKTTD

-64 NWKSFDIGQNKE
+64 NWKSFDIGQKKE

-82 SANSV
+82 DENAV
-87 AYNRVTGGNA
+87 AYNRVIGGNA

-112 ANPNGVIITKGAEI
+112 ANPNGVIITKGAQI
-126 NVAGLLATTKDLEKI
+126 NVAGLFATTKDLERI

-148 TNKFTRKLKD
+148 QFTRKAKQDGQVLKD
-158 RQVVTEGQVVKE
+158 RLVLKDGQELKE
-170 GQVINEGK
+170 GQVINEGE
-178 IKAKDFVVLNGDE
+178 ITAKDFVVLNGDE
-191 VINKGEIDV
+191 VINKGKID
-200 EKNAAKNGEVYL
+200 ATNGKVYL

-219 FTLPDSGISVALED
+219 FTLLPDSGISVALED
-233 NTVRGIVKNEGS
+233 NTVQGIVKNEGS

-253 SAKGRNQALDS
+253 SAKGRKQALDS

-273 ATKVSNRNGKVV
+273 ATKVSSKNGKVV
-285 LSAGNVELNNKS
+285 LSADEIKLNDKS

-302 IVTFGADVTSNKELE
+302 SEVAFTSNE
-317 DNIKITSQTG
+317 DKKLKITSQTG
-327 SKVTSPKINFKGKS
+327 SKVTSPEINFKGKS
-341 VNIKGDFGRE
+341 VNINGNFGRDDSKAHY
-351 ENREYYDDEHKK
+351 NDEHKT

-374 DENIRIADKEKE
+374 NENIRIADIE
-386 KEKEK
+386 
-391 EKDKD
+391 DKD
-396 NTGTGSFIQT
+396 STDSFIQT
-406 GALSSLLANNGKVTL
+406 DALSSLLANNGKVNL
-421 KGKDVDISG
+421 KGKDVNISG
-430 NIKINSFRDSDS
+430 HININSFRGTDS
-442 LLKLTNK
+442 LLKLTNQ

-459 NSKGRLFF
+459 NSTGRLFF
-467 ITSLQNE
+467 ITSLQNK

-494 MGLGRSV
+494 MGLGRSADP
-501 NESDYDNPYQKTE
+501 NDYDNRWQKTE
-514 GSQRKKFNVNM
+514 RSQRKKFNVDM
-525 SNVEFNQVDDVI
+525 RNVVFDQVDDVVV
-537 LAGGF
+537 AGGF
-542 EKVNL
+542 AKVNL

-562 GVSRNRTN
+562 GVSRNRN
-570 GEPWK
+570 GVSSK
-575 YEYGVLDLDK
+575 YEYGVLDLDE

-590 ELDQGRRRWGYYY
+590 SLDQRKRRWKYYY
-603 DLELDMNRAY
+603 NLDLDMNRAY
-613 LYRFDLFAAKN
+613 WHRFDMFASKN
-624 TRRSTIKDTEIN
+624 TGRSTIKDTEIN

-667 DKDNSQDT
+667 DKDNSEDISSQI
-675 LAQTNRLGMNGK
+675 NRLGMNGK
-687 VSMINSHIKIVGDE
+687 VSMVNSHIKIVGDE
-701 KEGISP
+701 KSDISAKAP
-707 TGTYAT
+707 YAT

-736 FKTDGNTKIAGKYS
+736 FRTDGDTKIAGKNS
-750 KEDLKITAINTGGR
+750 KDDLKITAINTGGR
-764 AAEEVLINGALGSA
+764 TGKEVIINGAPGSI

-792 DSANTKTTI
+792 DNANTKTTI

-812 GGTAYLSSKDVE
+812 GGTAYLSSKGVE
-824 IEVKPNSNF
+824 IEVKSNSNF
-833 TFFELPREKNLNQTK
+833 TFFELPREKNFNQTK
-848 INGASTKLSERGFA
+848 INGDSTKLSERGFA

-883 TDASE
+883 TDSSE

-908 VCDAGNGCEE
+908 VCDAGKGCEE

>member
-18 ATYASTPDFPQ
+18 ATYASTQDLPQ
-29 QGLPQEDTV
+29 EGLPQHHET
-38 VFGNVTIDKTTAD
+38 VFGTVTIEKTAD
-51 KMTITQSSPTTQI
+51 KMTIDQKTSTTQI
-64 NWKSFDIGQNKE
+64 NWHSFDIGKNKE

-82 SANSV
+82 TTNSV

-102 KLTANGKVYL
+102 KLKANGKVYL
-112 ANPNGVIITKGAEI
+112 ANPNGVIITQGAEI
-126 NVAGLLATTKDLEKI
+126 NVAGLFATTKDLERI

-148 TNKFTRKLKD
+148 KFTRKAKEGKVL
-158 RQVVTEGQVVKE
+158 TEGQVLN
-170 GQVINEGK
+170 QGK
-178 IKAKDFVVLNGDE
+178 ITAKDFVVLNGDQVVNE
-191 VINKGEIDV
+191 GEISS
-200 EKNAAKNGEVYL
+200 NNGKVYL
-212 SSDYNFT
+212 SSGEDFT
-219 FTLPDSGISVALED
+219 FTLPDSVISVALED
-233 NTVRGIVKNEGS
+233 NTVQGIVKNEGS

-253 SAKGRNQALDS
+253 SAKGRKQALDS
-264 LVMNNGVLE
+264 LVVNNGVLE
-273 ATKVSNRNGKVV
+273 ATKVSSKNGKVV
-285 LSAGNVELNNKS
+285 LSADNVELNNES

-302 IVTFGADVTSNKELE
+302 IVSFVADVTSNNELQ
-317 DNIKITSQTG
+317 NKIKITSQTG
-327 SKVTSPKINFKGKS
+327 SKVTSPEINFKGKS
-341 VNIKGDFGRE
+341 VNINGNFGRE
-351 ENREYYDDEHKK
+351 DNNNYYNDEHKK
-363 LKTEVNIDVPD
+363 LRTEVNIDVPD
-374 DENIRIADKEKE
+374 TENIRIANIE
-386 KEKEK
+386 
-391 EKDKD
+391 DKD
-396 NTGTGSFIQT
+396 NTGTDSFIQT

-421 KGKDVDISG
+421 KGNEVNISG
-430 NIKINSFRDSDS
+430 HININSFKDSDS

-449 GHIKINHADI
+449 GHININNADI

-467 ITSLQNE
+467 ITSLQNDV
-474 EDFQSNITITDSKIN
+474 DFQSNITITDSKIN

-494 MGLGRSV
+494 MGLGRSHKD
-501 NESDYDNPYQKTE
+501 EYYE
-514 GSQRKKFNVNM
+514 GDRWKRAETSQRKKFNVKM
-525 SNVEFNQVDDVI
+525 SNVEFNQVDEVI

-547 DKIVATGK
+547 DKIVATGQ

-562 GVSRNRTN
+562 GVSRNN
-570 GEPWK
+570 SK

-585 RTQLS
+585 RTLS
-590 ELDQGRRRWGYYY
+590 SNLEQGRRRWPYYE
-603 DLELDMNRAY
+603 DLDLDMNKAY
-613 LYRFDLFAAKN
+613 LYRFDLFAKN
-624 TRRSTIKDTEIN
+624 NSGRSTIKDTEIN

-649 HLLAEKIKLDN
+649 HLLAEKINLDN

-736 FKTDGNTKIAGKYS
+736 FKTDGDTKIAGKNS

-824 IEVKPNSNF
+824 IEVNPNSNF

-908 VCDAGNGCEE
+908 VCDAGKGCEE